1 MAQVPKFET
10 GGKSPSNI
18 EEYNKKKQ
26 ELQDLYNKKEQ
37 ETKTITING
46 KKYDIKEA
54 KEKLQNWVSSDD
66 SRSLK
71 NSYRRRGS
79 GVDASYNRFLDALN
93 KGDIQEINSTPSGFD
108 IKYNNSEGFNL
119 GDKYSSDYLAK
130 AIDNNFLNLTEYS
143 NTLQEPDK
151 IDVSWNPRELINSV
165 WGGKI
170 NQEVYN
176 RKTTSER
183 IDDVIRALE
192 SNRGR
197 FYEYLS
203 SEDKTPFKGYEN
215 LPFKSIQEYDQ
226 FIEDLSQGRDGN
238 PNSEFDWEEQ
248 KNNQRFGD
256 YIWKYIFGSSDRGT
270 STTQES
276 SKSPD
281 EIKKEEDEIRK
292 VNNLPEN
299 APLKY
304 NFNGKNI
311 VVTKEGLREIDPSG
325 NLIGLRGHF
334 PFESNP
340 ATYMLKSG
348 WYDTDYIPY
357 EKIKDY
363 VGSNVKYLNDIY
375 NPEVYSWRKNA
386 ENIKYKKDWDKEQSY
401 NAYYKLAKLLNLPE
415 GEEYGID
422 YFNPYIGDNQA
433 VEDYEFIG
441 INNPQNVESYLSSG
455 RPYKST
461 GIYAINKKTGDII
474 PGEFKYNQGYLQ
486 FSPTSNYP
494 GISSINLNK
503 LNVNPVEGRD
513 LTLGSKFLA
522 DLYSKYGLYDNEIK
536 PFLGLKYAPMS
547 NYAGTGY
554 IPSGVGMYQEG
565 GILRNSI
572 SSDLQDK
579 QSASM
584 SDVFSG
590 ESLSAADKAD
600 LTALALDVAGLAS
613 TAAFGVGNAVG
624 AATGLGSTIS
634 TAIADYKRDDDWSWS
649 DTGNLILNLGMD
661 AATLIPGLGTVAKGA
676 KVTKAI
682 KTAAPILRKAFT
694 ALGLGTSLTAL
705 GKVMSG
711 EELTIND
718 WRLLANGLN
727 AVTGIG
733 RNVAGKKL
741 YTQKAGAGEL
751 SKPLEVN
758 VNGKTKEISF
768 KNNEVEG
775 FNKMS
780 TEDKLTTVKTKLK
793 SQYTDLTDEDLSNIK
808 IPKGKWYNPFTRG
821 VGKVKETKVAG
832 RELTPETLDKIKNNK
847 LSSFQKG
854 LVAEQA
860 YYRRGNIQKQ
870 LEDNN
875 IYLGQISGAPTVVY
889 HGPLTEKVP
898 GKLTNVRA
906 PRSEILE
913 EKEKLIHRVVNP
925 TKGANDATLN
935 STLLESMQST
945 PFGTTRSLVEPSGK
959 ATRVTKSDIRKADAK
974 KFRESDEGKAII
986 AANKQKLEDVRRR
999 KQLAYLKGQETKRR
1013 NELGYKEENKN
1024 LSKIVTNSGGKI
1036 NNQNN
1041 KKISELLRISELRRK
1056 RDIEEAK
1063 RLNELGYRKEAEH
1076 LSKIV
1081 SGINKPID
1089 NINKKKLTNLK
1100 IRNTYARLRDQYE
1113 FGSDKW
1119 IEYQN
1124 MIALLPRYK
1133 NGGNLDYYSVRNKL
1147 LKERDKYE
1155 LGSKEWIEA
1164 NKKVKEFKNGG
1175 VIKYQDGGVTP
1186 TNILEEVVV
1195 TRKSPSRIRR
1205 IDSEVLNNNTFDFNL
1220 KPMNKPSLNTPI
1232 TKSSTGSNIE
1242 SQNYLPTK
1250 SSLGS
1255 IPLTTI
1261 SSLASAIQKTAAN
1274 NKIYKTLKK
1283 DLRPSLIN
1291 LPTDLNYSI
1300 QGNEGV
1306 RQAYYKQ
1313 AANLEGLT
1321 RTPLTSDADRQL
1333 AYNLEVAKN
1342 AAEARLQGDLANE
1355 QAIQQ
1360 SREKAFQVNA
1370 NNLIRREEAA
1380 NRNRLATTEYLNTL
1394 ANLKA
1399 QKIGQNANIWDTFL
1413 HDVTEQT
1420 KQYINTNNA
1429 RKVNE
1434 QLLDS
1439 QYKNA
1444 RLSTEDSITASDL
1457 QRRLDALYQK
1467 EEYKKDP
1474 TKLFLD
1480 PEYKNII
1487 NAQKELQ
1494 LKGLKRSID
1503 LQKLGLSGQYPK
1515 VFRFGGIIKK

>member
-79 GVDASYNRFLDALN
+79 GVDASYNRFLDALS

-143 NTLQEPDK
+143 NTLQEPNK

-176 RKTTSER
+176 RKNTSER

-192 SNRGR
+192 NNRGR
-197 FYEYLS
+197 FYEYLL

-226 FIEDLSQGRDGN
+226 FIEDLSQGRNGD

-256 YIWKYIFGSSDRGT
+256 YIWKYIFGDSNQQNSSTQG
-270 STTQES
+270 ST
-276 SKSPD
+276 KS
-281 EIKKEEDEIRK
+281 EEQIKKEEDEIRK

-299 APLKY
+299 SPLSY

-311 VVTKEGLREIDPSG
+311 VVTKEGLREIDSSG
-325 NLIGLRGHF
+325 NLVGLRGYF

-441 INNPQNVESYLSSG
+441 INNPQNVESYLNTG
-455 RPYKST
+455 RPYKSKS
-461 GIYAINKKTGDII
+461 IYAINKKTGDII

-522 DLYSKYGLYDNEIK
+522 NLYSKYFNINSQYLGANEAK
-536 PFLGLKYAPMS
+536 GETT
-547 NYAGTGY
+547 AGG
-554 IPSGVGMYQEG
+554 IPIRYQEG

-875 IYLGQISGAPTVVY
+875 IYLGQTLGAPTVVY
-889 HGPLTEKVP
+889 HGKLTEKAP
-898 GKLTNVRA
+898 GKINLRA

-913 EKEKLIHRVVNP
+913 QKEQLIHNVVNP
-925 TKGANDATLN
+925 TKGPTDAELN
-935 STLLESMQST
+935 SSILEQMQFT
-945 PFGTTRSLVEPSGK
+945 PFGTTRPLTEPSGK
-959 ATRVTKSDIRKADAK
+959 ASRVTKSDVRKTQAK
-974 KFRESDEGKAII
+974 LWRESEEGKATL
-986 AANKQKLEDVRRR
+986 AKNKQKLENEKRRR
-999 KQLAYLKGQETKRR
+999 QLAYLKGQETKRR

-1024 LSKIVTNSGGKI
+1024 LSRIVTTPNESVS
-1036 NNQNN
+1036 NQNDERILN
-1041 KKISELLRISELRRK
+1041 LLIKAEEDAVLRK
-1056 RDIEEAK
+1056 RINAQEYQA
-1063 RLNELGYRKEAEH
+1063 A
-1076 LSKIV
+1076 SKH
-1081 SGINKPID
+1081 SS
-1089 NINKKKLTNLK
+1089 KKKTVSK
-1100 IRNTYARLRDQYE
+1100 KKSKDVGDRLPKKHKD
-1113 FGSDKW
+1113 
-1119 IEYQN
+1119 
-1124 MIALLPRYK
+1124 
-1133 NGGNLDYYSVRNKL
+1133 GGTLDYFFIRNKL

-1164 NKKVKEFKNGG
+1164 NKNVKEFKNGG

-1220 KPMNKPSLNTPI
+1220 KPMNTSSLNTPI

-1370 NNLIRREEAA
+1370 NNLMRREEAA

>member
-1 MAQVPKFET
+1 MAQIPKFET

-71 NSYRRRGS
+71 DSYRRRGS
-79 GVDASYNRFLDALN
+79 GVDASYNRFLDALS

-143 NTLQEPDK
+143 NTLQEPNK

-176 RKTTSER
+176 RKNTSER

-192 SNRGR
+192 NNRGR

-226 FIEDLSQGRDGN
+226 FIEDLSQGRNGD

-256 YIWKYIFGSSDRGT
+256 YIWKYIFGDSNQQNSSTQG
-270 STTQES
+270 ST
-276 SKSPD
+276 KS
-281 EIKKEEDEIRK
+281 EEQIKKEEDEIRK
-292 VNNLPEN
+292 TNNLPEG
-299 APLKY
+299 APLSY

-311 VVTKEGLREIDPSG
+311 VVTKEGLREIDSSG
-325 NLIGLRGHF
+325 NLVGLRGYF

-433 VEDYEFIG
+433 VEDYEFVG

-503 LNVNPVEGRD
+503 LNINPVEGRD

-522 DLYSKYGLYDNEIK
+522 DLYSKYFNINSQYLGANEAK
-536 PFLGLKYAPMS
+536 GETT
-547 NYAGTGY
+547 AGG
-554 IPSGVGMYQEG
+554 IPIRYQEG

-661 AATLIPGLGTVAKGA
+661 AATLIPGLGTMAKGA

-945 PFGTTRSLVEPSGK
+945 PFGTTRPLVEPSGK

-986 AANKQKLEDVRRR
+986 AANKQKLEDARRR

-1024 LSKIVTNSGGKI
+1024 LSGIVTTPNESVS
-1036 NNQNN
+1036 NQNDERILN
-1041 KKISELLRISELRRK
+1041 LLIKAEEDAVLRK
-1056 RDIEEAK
+1056 RINAQEYQA
-1063 RLNELGYRKEAEH
+1063 A
-1076 LSKIV
+1076 SKH
-1081 SGINKPID
+1081 SS
-1089 NINKKKLTNLK
+1089 KKKTVSK
-1100 IRNTYARLRDQYE
+1100 KKSKDVGDRLPKKHKD
-1113 FGSDKW
+1113 
-1119 IEYQN
+1119 
-1124 MIALLPRYK
+1124 
-1133 NGGNLDYYSVRNKL
+1133 GGTLDYFFIRNKL

-1164 NKKVKEFKNGG
+1164 NKNVKEFKNGG

-1321 RTPLTSDADRQL
+1321 RTPLTSDTDRQL

-1515 VFRFGGIIKK
+1515 IFRFGGIIKK

>member
-37 ETKTITING
+37 ETKTIIING
-46 KKYDIKEA
+46 RKYDIKEA
-54 KEKLQNWVSSDD
+54 KDKLQNWVSSED

-71 NSYRRRGS
+71 NSYKRRGS
-79 GVDASYNRFLDALN
+79 GVDASYNRFLNALSEG
-93 KGDIQEINSTPSGFD
+93 KIQEINSTPSGFD
-108 IKYNNSEGFNL
+108 VKYTNSEGFNL

-256 YIWKYIFGSSDRGT
+256 YIWKYIFGNSDQGT

-363 VGSNVKYLNDIY
+363 VSSNVKYLNDIY

-415 GEEYGID
+415 REEYGID

-433 VEDYEFIG
+433 AEDYEFVG
-441 INNPQNVESYLSSG
+441 INNPQNVESYLNTG
-455 RPYKST
+455 RPYKSKS
-461 GIYAINKKTGDII
+461 IYAINKKTGDII

-503 LNVNPVEGRD
+503 LNINPVEGRD
-513 LTLGSKFLA
+513 LTLGSKFLT
-522 DLYSKYGLYDNEIK
+522 DLYSKYFNINSQYLGANEAKGETTAGGLSIK
-536 PFLGLKYAPMS
+536 
-547 NYAGTGY
+547 
-554 IPSGVGMYQEG
+554 YQEG
-565 GILRNSI
+565 GVLRNSI

-613 TAAFGVGNAVG
+613 TAALGVGNAVG

-634 TAIADYKRDDDWSWS
+634 TAIADYKRDNDWSWS

-661 AATLIPGLGTVAKGA
+661 AATLIPGLGTMAKGA

-682 KTAAPILRKAFT
+682 KAAAPILRKAFT
-694 ALGLGTSLTAL
+694 VMGLGSSAAAL
-705 GKVMSG
+705 GKVVSG

-741 YTQKAGAGEL
+741 YTQKAGAEEL
-751 SKPLEVN
+751 SKPLKVT
-758 VNGKTKEISF
+758 VNGKTENVLF

-780 TEDKLTTVKTKLK
+780 TEDKITAVRTKLK
-793 SQYTDLTDEDLSNIK
+793 EQNKNLTDEDLKDIK
-808 IPKGKWYNPFTRG
+808 LPTGKWYNPLTRG
-821 VGKVKETKVAG
+821 RGKVKETKVTG

-847 LSSFQKG
+847 LSAFQKG

-870 LEDNN
+870 LENNN

-945 PFGTTRSLVEPSGK
+945 PFGTTRPLVEPSGK
-959 ATRVTKSDIRKADAK
+959 ATRVTKSDIRKANAK

-986 AANKQKLEDVRRR
+986 AANKQKLEDARRR
-999 KQLAYLKGQETKRR
+999 RQLAYLKGQETKRR

-1186 TNILEEVVV
+1186 TNISEDVVV

-1205 IDSEVLNNNTFDFNL
+1205 IDSGVLNNNTFDFNL

-1380 NRNRLATTEYLNTL
+1380 NKNRLATTEYLNTL

-1515 VFRFGGIIKK
+1515 IFRFGGIIKK

>member
-256 YIWKYIFGSSDRGT
+256 YIWKYIFGSSDQGT

-441 INNPQNVESYLSSG
+441 INNPQNVESYLNTG
-455 RPYKST
+455 RPYKSKS
-461 GIYAINKKTGDII
+461 IYAINKKTGDII

-522 DLYSKYGLYDNEIK
+522 DLYSKYFNINSQYLGANEAK
-536 PFLGLKYAPMS
+536 GETT
-547 NYAGTGY
+547 AGG
-554 IPSGVGMYQEG
+554 IPIRYQEG

-661 AATLIPGLGTVAKGA
+661 AATLIPGLGTMAKGA

-945 PFGTTRSLVEPSGK
+945 PFGTTRPLVEPSGK

-986 AANKQKLEDVRRR
+986 AANKQKLEDARRR

-1024 LSKIVTNSGGKI
+1024 LSGIVTTPNESVS
-1036 NNQNN
+1036 NQNDERILN
-1041 KKISELLRISELRRK
+1041 LLIKAEEDAVLRK
-1056 RDIEEAK
+1056 RINAQEYQA
-1063 RLNELGYRKEAEH
+1063 A
-1076 LSKIV
+1076 SKH
-1081 SGINKPID
+1081 SS
-1089 NINKKKLTNLK
+1089 KKKTVSK
-1100 IRNTYARLRDQYE
+1100 KKSKDVGDRLPKKHKD
-1113 FGSDKW
+1113 
-1119 IEYQN
+1119 
-1124 MIALLPRYK
+1124 
-1133 NGGNLDYYSVRNKL
+1133 GGTLDYFFIRNKL

-1164 NKKVKEFKNGG
+1164 NKNVKEFKNGG

-1274 NKIYKTLKK
+1274 NKIYKILKK

-1413 HDVTEQT
+1413 HDITEQT

>member
-1 MAQVPKFET
+1 MAQIPKFET

-79 GVDASYNRFLDALN
+79 GVDASYNRFLDALS

-143 NTLQEPDK
+143 NTLQEPNK

-176 RKTTSER
+176 RKNTSER

-192 SNRGR
+192 NNRGR

-226 FIEDLSQGRDGN
+226 FIEDLSQGRNGD

-256 YIWKYIFGSSDRGT
+256 YIWKYIFGDSNQQNSSTQG
-270 STTQES
+270 ST
-276 SKSPD
+276 KS
-281 EIKKEEDEIRK
+281 EEQIKKEEDEIRK
-292 VNNLPEN
+292 TNNLPEG
-299 APLKY
+299 APLSY

-311 VVTKEGLREIDPSG
+311 VVTKEGLREIDSSG
-325 NLIGLRGHF
+325 NLVGLRGYF

-441 INNPQNVESYLSSG
+441 INNPQNVESYLNTG
-455 RPYKST
+455 RPYKSKS
-461 GIYAINKKTGDII
+461 IYAINKKTGDII

-522 DLYSKYGLYDNEIK
+522 DLYSKYFNINSQYLGANEAK
-536 PFLGLKYAPMS
+536 GETT
-547 NYAGTGY
+547 AGG
-554 IPSGVGMYQEG
+554 IPIRYQEG

-661 AATLIPGLGTVAKGA
+661 AATLIPGLGTMAKGA

-875 IYLGQISGAPTVVY
+875 IYLGQTLGAPTVVY
-889 HGPLTEKVP
+889 HGKLTEKAP
-898 GKLTNVRA
+898 GKINLRA
-906 PRSEILE
+906 PRSEILKQ
-913 EKEKLIHRVVNP
+913 KEQLIHNIVNP
-925 TKGANDATLN
+925 TKGPTDAELN
-935 STLLESMQST
+935 SSILEQMQFT
-945 PFGTTRSLVEPSGK
+945 PFGTTRPLTEPSGK
-959 ATRVTKSDIRKADAK
+959 ASRMTKSDVRKTQAK
-974 KFRESDEGKAII
+974 LWRESEEGKATL
-986 AANKQKLEDVRRR
+986 AKNKQKLENEKRRR
-999 KQLAYLKGQETKRR
+999 QLAYLKGQETKRR

-1024 LSKIVTNSGGKI
+1024 LSRIVTTPNESVS
-1036 NNQNN
+1036 NQNDERILN
-1041 KKISELLRISELRRK
+1041 LLSKAEEDAVLRK
-1056 RDIEEAK
+1056 RINAQEYQA
-1063 RLNELGYRKEAEH
+1063 A
-1076 LSKIV
+1076 SKH
-1081 SGINKPID
+1081 SS
-1089 NINKKKLTNLK
+1089 KKKTVSK
-1100 IRNTYARLRDQYE
+1100 KKSKDVRDRLPKKHKD
-1113 FGSDKW
+1113 
-1119 IEYQN
+1119 
-1124 MIALLPRYK
+1124 
-1133 NGGNLDYYSVRNKL
+1133 GGTLDYFFIRNKL

-1164 NKKVKEFKNGG
+1164 NKNVKEFKNGG

-1306 RQAYYKQ
+1306 RQTYYKQ

-1444 RLSTEDSITASDL
+1444 RLSIEDSITASDL

-1467 EEYKKDP
+1467 EEYKKDL

-1515 VFRFGGIIKK
+1515 IFRFGGIIKK

>member
-37 ETKTITING
+37 ETKTIIING
-46 KKYDIKEA
+46 RKYDIKEA
-54 KEKLQNWVSSDD
+54 KDKLQNWVSSED

-71 NSYRRRGS
+71 NSYKRRGS
-79 GVDASYNRFLDALN
+79 GVNASYNRFLNALSEG
-93 KGDIQEINSTPSGFD
+93 KIQEINSTPSGFD
-108 IKYNNSEGFNL
+108 VKYTNSEGFNL

-363 VGSNVKYLNDIY
+363 VSSNVKYLNDIY

-386 ENIKYKKDWDKEQSY
+386 ENIKYKKDWDKGQSY

-433 VEDYEFIG
+433 AEDYEFVG
-441 INNPQNVESYLSSG
+441 INNPQNVESYLNIG
-455 RPYKST
+455 RPYKSKS
-461 GIYAINKKTGDII
+461 IYAINKKTGDII

-522 DLYSKYGLYDNEIK
+522 DLYSKYFNINSQYLGANEAKGETTAGGLSI
-536 PFLGLKYAPMS
+536 S
-547 NYAGTGY
+547 
-554 IPSGVGMYQEG
+554 YQEG
-565 GILRNSI
+565 GVLRNSI

-613 TAAFGVGNAVG
+613 TAALGVGNAVG

-634 TAIADYKRDDDWSWS
+634 TAIADYKRDNDWSWS

-661 AATLIPGLGTVAKGA
+661 AATLIPGLGTMAKGA

-682 KTAAPILRKAFT
+682 KAAAPILRKAFT
-694 ALGLGTSLTAL
+694 VMGLGSSAAAL
-705 GKVMSG
+705 GKVVSG

-741 YTQKAGAGEL
+741 YTQKAGAEEL
-751 SKPLEVN
+751 SKPLKVT
-758 VNGKTKEISF
+758 VNGKTENVLF

-780 TEDKLTTVKTKLK
+780 TEDKITAVRTKLK
-793 SQYTDLTDEDLSNIK
+793 EQNKNLTDEDLKDIK
-808 IPKGKWYNPFTRG
+808 LPTGKWYNPLTRG
-821 VGKVKETKVAG
+821 RGKVKETKVTG

-847 LSSFQKG
+847 LSAFQKG

-870 LEDNN
+870 LENNN

-945 PFGTTRSLVEPSGK
+945 PFGTTRPLVEPSGK

-986 AANKQKLEDVRRR
+986 AANKQKLEDARRR
-999 KQLAYLKGQETKRR
+999 KQLAYLKGQETKRH

-1186 TNILEEVVV
+1186 TNISEDVVV
-1195 TRKSPSRIRR
+1195 TRRSPSRIRR
-1205 IDSEVLNNNTFDFNL
+1205 IDSGVLNNNTFDFNL
-1220 KPMNKPSLNTPI
+1220 KPMNKPSLNTPN

-1380 NRNRLATTEYLNTL
+1380 NKNRLATTEYLNTL

-1515 VFRFGGIIKK
+1515 IFRFGGIIKK

>member
-18 EEYNKKKQ
+18 EEYNKRKQ

-79 GVDASYNRFLDALN
+79 GVDASYNRFLDALS

-143 NTLQEPDK
+143 NTLQEPNK

-176 RKTTSER
+176 RKNTSER

-192 SNRGR
+192 NNRGR

-226 FIEDLSQGRDGN
+226 FIEDLSQGRNGD

-256 YIWKYIFGSSDRGT
+256 YIWKYIFGDSNQQNSSTQG
-270 STTQES
+270 ST
-276 SKSPD
+276 KS
-281 EIKKEEDEIRK
+281 EEQIKKEEDEIRK
-292 VNNLPEN
+292 TNNLPEG
-299 APLKY
+299 APLSY

-311 VVTKEGLREIDPSG
+311 VVTKEGLREIDSSG

-363 VGSNVKYLNDIY
+363 VSSNVKYLNDIY

-433 VEDYEFIG
+433 AEDYEFVG
-441 INNPQNVESYLSSG
+441 INNPQNVESYLNTG
-455 RPYKST
+455 RPYKSKS
-461 GIYAINKKTGDII
+461 IYAINKKTGDII

-522 DLYSKYGLYDNEIK
+522 DLYSKYFNINSQYLGANEAK
-536 PFLGLKYAPMS
+536 GETT
-547 NYAGTGY
+547 AGG
-554 IPSGVGMYQEG
+554 IPIRYQEG

-875 IYLGQISGAPTVVY
+875 IYLGQTLGAPTVVY
-889 HGPLTEKVP
+889 HGKLTEKAP
-898 GKLTNVRA
+898 GKINLRA

-913 EKEKLIHRVVNP
+913 QKEQLIHNVVNP
-925 TKGANDATLN
+925 TKGPTDAELN
-935 STLLESMQST
+935 SSILEQMQFT
-945 PFGTTRSLVEPSGK
+945 PFGTTRPLTEPSGK
-959 ATRVTKSDIRKADAK
+959 ASRVTKSDVRKTQAK
-974 KFRESDEGKAII
+974 LWGESEEGKATL
-986 AANKQKLEDVRRR
+986 AKNKQKLENEKRRR
-999 KQLAYLKGQETKRR
+999 QLAYLKGQETKRR

-1024 LSKIVTNSGGKI
+1024 LSRIVTTPNESVS
-1036 NNQNN
+1036 NQNDERILN
-1041 KKISELLRISELRRK
+1041 LLIKAEEDAVLRK
-1056 RDIEEAK
+1056 RINAQEYQA
-1063 RLNELGYRKEAEH
+1063 A
-1076 LSKIV
+1076 SKH
-1081 SGINKPID
+1081 SS
-1089 NINKKKLTNLK
+1089 KKKTVSK
-1100 IRNTYARLRDQYE
+1100 KKSKDVGDRLPKKHKD
-1113 FGSDKW
+1113 
-1119 IEYQN
+1119 
-1124 MIALLPRYK
+1124 
-1133 NGGNLDYYSVRNKL
+1133 GGTLDYFFIRNKL

-1164 NKKVKEFKNGG
+1164 NKNVKEFKNGG

-1220 KPMNKPSLNTPI
+1220 KPMNTSSLNTPI

>member
-18 EEYNKKKQ
+18 EEYNKRKQ
-26 ELQDLYNKKEQ
+26 KLQDLYNKKEQ

-66 SRSLK
+66 SRNLK

-79 GVDASYNRFLDALN
+79 GVDASYNRFLDALS

-176 RKTTSER
+176 RKNTSER

-192 SNRGR
+192 NNRRR

-226 FIEDLSQGRDGN
+226 FIEDLSQGRNGD

-256 YIWKYIFGSSDRGT
+256 YIWKYIFGDSNQQNSSTQG
-270 STTQES
+270 ST
-276 SKSPD
+276 KS
-281 EIKKEEDEIRK
+281 EEQIKKEEDEIRK
-292 VNNLPEN
+292 TNNLPEN
-299 APLKY
+299 APLSY

-311 VVTKEGLREIDPSG
+311 VVTKEGLREKDSSG
-325 NLIGLRGHF
+325 NLVGLRGYF

-363 VGSNVKYLNDIY
+363 VGSNVKYLNDVY

-486 FSPTSNYP
+486 FNPTSNYP

-522 DLYSKYGLYDNEIK
+522 NLYSKYFNINSQYLGANEAK
-536 PFLGLKYAPMS
+536 GETT
-547 NYAGTGY
+547 AGG
-554 IPSGVGMYQEG
+554 IPIRYQEG

-634 TAIADYKRDDDWSWS
+634 TAIADYKRGDDWSWS

-661 AATLIPGLGTVAKGA
+661 AATLIPGLGTMAKGA

-733 RNVAGKKL
+733 RNIAGKKL

-758 VNGKTKEISF
+758 VNGKTKEVLF

-889 HGPLTEKVP
+889 HGKLTEKAP
-898 GKLTNVRA
+898 GKINLRA

-913 EKEKLIHRVVNP
+913 QKEQLIHNVVNP
-925 TKGANDATLN
+925 TKGPTDAELN
-935 STLLESMQST
+935 SSILEQMQFT
-945 PFGTTRSLVEPSGK
+945 PFGTTRRLAEPSGR
-959 ATRVTKSDIRKADAK
+959 ASRMTKSDVKKARDK
-974 KFRESDEGKAII
+974 IYIYSNEGKAEI
-986 AANKQKLEDVRRR
+986 AKNKQKLEEAKKRR
-999 KQLAYLKGQETKRR
+999 QLAYLKGQETKRR
-1013 NELGYKEENKN
+1013 NELGYKEENKD
-1024 LSKIVTNSGGKI
+1024 LSRIVTTPNESVS
-1036 NNQNN
+1036 NQNDERILN
-1041 KKISELLRISELRRK
+1041 LLIKAEEDAALRK
-1056 RDIEEAK
+1056 RINAQEYQA
-1063 RLNELGYRKEAEH
+1063 A
-1076 LSKIV
+1076 SKH
-1081 SGINKPID
+1081 SS
-1089 NINKKKLTNLK
+1089 KKKTVSK
-1100 IRNTYARLRDQYE
+1100 KKSKDIGDRLPKKHKD
-1113 FGSDKW
+1113 
-1119 IEYQN
+1119 
-1124 MIALLPRYK
+1124 
-1133 NGGNLDYYSVRNKL
+1133 GGTLNYFFIRNKL

-1186 TNILEEVVV
+1186 TNILEEVAV

-1205 IDSEVLNNNTFDFNL
+1205 IDSRVLNNNTFDFNL

-1291 LPTDLNYSI
+1291 LPADLNYSI

-1306 RQAYYKQ
+1306 RQAYYKR

-1370 NNLIRREEAA
+1370 NNLMRREEAA

-1429 RKVNE
+1429 RKVHE
-1434 QLLDS
+1434 KLLDS

>member
-143 NTLQEPDK
+143 NTLQEPNK

-176 RKTTSER
+176 RKNTSER

-192 SNRGR
+192 NNRGR

-226 FIEDLSQGRDGN
+226 FIEDLSQGRNGD

-256 YIWKYIFGSSDRGT
+256 YIWKYIFGDSNQQNSSTQG
-270 STTQES
+270 ST
-276 SKSPD
+276 KS
-281 EIKKEEDEIRK
+281 EEQIKKEEDEIRK
-292 VNNLPEN
+292 TNNLPEG
-299 APLKY
+299 APLSY

-311 VVTKEGLREIDPSG
+311 VVTKEGLREKDSSG
-325 NLIGLRGHF
+325 NLVGLRGYF

-536 PFLGLKYAPMS
+536 PFLGLKYAPMN

-870 LEDNN
+870 LKDNN
-875 IYLGQISGAPTVVY
+875 IYLGQTLGAPTVVY
-889 HGPLTEKVP
+889 HGKLTEKAP
-898 GKLTNVRA
+898 GKINLRA

-913 EKEKLIHRVVNP
+913 QKGQLIHNVVNP
-925 TKGANDATLN
+925 TKGPTDAELN
-935 STLLESMQST
+935 SSILEQMQFT
-945 PFGTTRSLVEPSGK
+945 PFGTTRPLTEPSGK
-959 ATRVTKSDIRKADAK
+959 ASRVTKSDVRKTQAK
-974 KFRESDEGKAII
+974 LWRESEEGKATL
-986 AANKQKLEDVRRR
+986 AKNKQKLENEKRRR
-999 KQLAYLKGQETKRR
+999 QSAYLKGQETKRR

-1024 LSKIVTNSGGKI
+1024 LSRIVTTPNESVS
-1036 NNQNN
+1036 NQNDERILN
-1041 KKISELLRISELRRK
+1041 LLIKAEEDAVLRK
-1056 RDIEEAK
+1056 RINAQEYQA
-1063 RLNELGYRKEAEH
+1063 A
-1076 LSKIV
+1076 SKH
-1081 SGINKPID
+1081 SS
-1089 NINKKKLTNLK
+1089 KKKTVSK
-1100 IRNTYARLRDQYE
+1100 KKSKDVGDRLPKKHKD
-1113 FGSDKW
+1113 
-1119 IEYQN
+1119 
-1124 MIALLPRYK
+1124 
-1133 NGGNLDYYSVRNKL
+1133 GGTLDYFFIRNKL

-1164 NKKVKEFKNGG
+1164 NKNVKEFKNGG

-1205 IDSEVLNNNTFDFNL
+1205 IDSGVLNNNTFDFNL

-1370 NNLIRREEAA
+1370 NNLMRREEAA

-1503 LQKLGLSGQYPK
+1503 LQKLGLPGQYPK

>member
-143 NTLQEPDK
+143 NTLQEPNK

-176 RKTTSER
+176 RKNTSER

-192 SNRGR
+192 NNRGG

-226 FIEDLSQGRDGN
+226 FIEDLSQGRNGD

-256 YIWKYIFGSSDRGT
+256 YIWKYIFGDSNQQNSSTQG
-270 STTQES
+270 ST
-276 SKSPD
+276 KS
-281 EIKKEEDEIRK
+281 EEQIKKEEDEIRK
-292 VNNLPEN
+292 TNNLPEG
-299 APLKY
+299 APLSY

-311 VVTKEGLREIDPSG
+311 VVTKEGLREIDSSG
-325 NLIGLRGHF
+325 NLVGLRGYF

-455 RPYKST
+455 RPYKSKS
-461 GIYAINKKTGDII
+461 IYAINKKTGDII

-522 DLYSKYGLYDNEIK
+522 DLYSKYFNINSQYLGANEAK
-536 PFLGLKYAPMS
+536 GETT
-547 NYAGTGY
+547 AGG
-554 IPSGVGMYQEG
+554 IPIRYQEG

-854 LVAEQA
+854 LVAEQT

-875 IYLGQISGAPTVVY
+875 IYLGQTLGAPTVVY
-889 HGPLTEKVP
+889 HGKLTEKAP
-898 GKLTNVRA
+898 GKINLRA

-913 EKEKLIHRVVNP
+913 QKEQLIHNVVNP
-925 TKGANDATLN
+925 TKGPTDAELN
-935 STLLESMQST
+935 SSLLEQMQFT
-945 PFGTTRSLVEPSGK
+945 PFGTTRPLTEPSGK
-959 ATRVTKSDIRKADAK
+959 ASRVTKSDVRKTQAK
-974 KFRESDEGKAII
+974 LWRESEEGKATL
-986 AANKQKLEDVRRR
+986 AKNKQKLENEKRRR
-999 KQLAYLKGQETKRR
+999 QLAYLKGQETKRR

-1024 LSKIVTNSGGKI
+1024 LSRIVTTPNESVS
-1036 NNQNN
+1036 NQNDERILN
-1041 KKISELLRISELRRK
+1041 LLIKAEEDAVLRK
-1056 RDIEEAK
+1056 RINAQEYQA
-1063 RLNELGYRKEAEH
+1063 A
-1076 LSKIV
+1076 SKH
-1081 SGINKPID
+1081 SS
-1089 NINKKKLTNLK
+1089 KKKTVSK
-1100 IRNTYARLRDQYE
+1100 KKSKDVGDRLPKKHKD
-1113 FGSDKW
+1113 
-1119 IEYQN
+1119 
-1124 MIALLPRYK
+1124 
-1133 NGGNLDYYSVRNKL
+1133 GGTLDYFFIRNKL

-1164 NKKVKEFKNGG
+1164 NKNVKEFKNEG

-1220 KPMNKPSLNTPI
+1220 KPMNTSSLNTPI

-1444 RLSTEDSITASDL
+1444 RLSTENSITASDL

>member
-37 ETKTITING
+37 ETKTIIING
-46 KKYDIKEA
+46 RKYDIKEA
-54 KEKLQNWVSSDD
+54 KDKLQNWVSSED

-71 NSYRRRGS
+71 NSYKRRGS
-79 GVDASYNRFLDALN
+79 GVDASYNRFLNALSEG
-93 KGDIQEINSTPSGFD
+93 KIQEINSTPSGFD
-108 IKYNNSEGFNL
+108 VKYTNSEGFNL

-256 YIWKYIFGSSDRGT
+256 YIWKYIFGSSDQET
-270 STTQES
+270 STTQGS

-363 VGSNVKYLNDIY
+363 VSSNVKYLNDIY

-386 ENIKYKKDWDKEQSY
+386 ENIKYKKDWDKGQSY

-433 VEDYEFIG
+433 AEDYEFVG
-441 INNPQNVESYLSSG
+441 INNPQNVESYLNTG
-455 RPYKST
+455 RPYKSKS
-461 GIYAINKKTGDII
+461 IYAINKKTGDII

-494 GISSINLNK
+494 GTSSINLNK

-522 DLYSKYGLYDNEIK
+522 DLYSKYFNINSQYLGANEAKGETTAGGLPIR
-536 PFLGLKYAPMS
+536 
-547 NYAGTGY
+547 
-554 IPSGVGMYQEG
+554 YQEG
-565 GILRNSI
+565 GVLRNSI

-613 TAAFGVGNAVG
+613 TAALGVGNAVG

-634 TAIADYKRDDDWSWS
+634 TAIADYKHDNDWSWS

-661 AATLIPGLGTVAKGA
+661 AATLIPGLGTIAKGA

-682 KTAAPILRKAFT
+682 KAAAPFLRKAFT
-694 ALGLGTSLTAL
+694 AMGLGTSAMAL
-705 GKVMSG
+705 GKIMSG

-727 AVTGIG
+727 AVTGIS

-741 YTQKAGAGEL
+741 YTQKAGAEEL
-751 SKPLEVN
+751 SKPLKVT
-758 VNGKTKEISF
+758 VNGKTENVLF

-780 TEDKLTTVKTKLK
+780 TKDKITAVRTKLK
-793 SQYTDLTDEDLSNIK
+793 EQNKDLTDEDLKDIK
-808 IPKGKWYNPFTRG
+808 LPTGKWYNPLTRG
-821 VGKVKETKVAG
+821 RGKVKETKVTG

-847 LSSFQKG
+847 LSAFQKG

-870 LEDNN
+870 LENNN

-889 HGPLTEKVP
+889 HGPLNEKVP

-945 PFGTTRSLVEPSGK
+945 PFGTTRPLVEPSGK
-959 ATRVTKSDIRKADAK
+959 ATRITKSDIRKANNK

-986 AANKQKLEDVRRR
+986 AANKQKLEDAKRR

-1013 NELGYKEENKN
+1013 NELGYKEENKK
-1024 LSKIVTNSGGKI
+1024 LSKVVSGEDGIVNNLNEEKI
-1036 NNQNN
+1036 LN
-1041 KKISELLRISELRRK
+1041 LLIKNEEDLALR
-1056 RDIEEAK
+1056 K
-1063 RLNELGYRKEAEH
+1063 RLNDQEYQAA
-1076 LSKIV
+1076 SKH
-1081 SGINKPID
+1081 SS
-1089 NINKKKLTNLK
+1089 KKKPVAKKKSKDTGD
-1100 IRNTYARLRDQYE
+1100 RLP
-1113 FGSDKW
+1113 KKH
-1119 IEYQN
+1119 
-1124 MIALLPRYK
+1124 K
-1133 NGGNLDYYSVRNKL
+1133 NGGTLDYFLIRNKL

-1164 NKKVKEFKNGG
+1164 NKKVKEFKRGG
-1175 VIKYQDGGVTP
+1175 IIKYQDGGIIP
-1186 TNILEEVVV
+1186 SYMLEESVVV
-1195 TRKSPSRIRR
+1195 GKSPFRNKM
-1205 IDSEVLNNNTFDFNL
+1205 IDAGILNTNKFNFNL
-1220 KPMNKPSLNTPI
+1220 KPMNVSSLNTSNSPEFQSSESQRHLPI
-1232 TKSSTGSNIE
+1232 KSSSN
-1242 SQNYLPTK
+1242 PV
-1250 SSLGS
+1250 
-1255 IPLTTI
+1255 PLSMI
-1261 SSLASAIQKTAAN
+1261 SSLASAVERTRAN
-1274 NKIYKTLKK
+1274 NKIYKTLKEG
-1283 DLRPSLIN
+1283 LRPALLN
-1291 LPTDLNYSI
+1291 TPTDLNYSI

-1313 AANLEGLT
+1313 ASNLEGLT
-1321 RTPLTSDADRQL
+1321 RTPLTSDANRQL
-1333 AYNLEVAKN
+1333 AYNLEVAKS

-1355 QAIQQ
+1355 QALQQ

-1370 NNLIRREEAA
+1370 NNLARREEVA
-1380 NRNRLATTEYLNTL
+1380 NKNKLAMAEYLNTL
-1394 ANLKA
+1394 TNLKA
-1399 QKIGQNANIWDTFL
+1399 QKIGQNSNIWDTFL

-1420 KQYINTNNA
+1420 KQYVNTNNS
-1429 RKVNE
+1429 RKINE
-1434 QLLDS
+1434 QILDS

-1444 RLSTEDSITASDL
+1444 RQSATDSITSADL

-1480 PEYKNII
+1480 PEYKSII

-1494 LKGLKRSID
+1494 LKGLKRNID
-1503 LQKLGLSGQYPK
+1503 LQRLGLSGQYPK
-1515 VFRFGGIIKK
+1515 VLRFGGIIKK

>member
-143 NTLQEPDK
+143 NTLQEPNK

-176 RKTTSER
+176 RKNTSER

-256 YIWKYIFGSSDRGT
+256 YIWKYIFGSSDQGT

-311 VVTKEGLREIDPSG
+311 VVTKEGLREIDSSG
-325 NLIGLRGHF
+325 NLVGLRGYF

-441 INNPQNVESYLSSG
+441 INNPQNVESYLNTG
-455 RPYKST
+455 RPYKSKS
-461 GIYAINKKTGDII
+461 IYAINKKTGDII

-522 DLYSKYGLYDNEIK
+522 DLYSKYFNINSQYLGANEAK
-536 PFLGLKYAPMS
+536 GETT
-547 NYAGTGY
+547 AGG
-554 IPSGVGMYQEG
+554 IPIRYQEG

-661 AATLIPGLGTVAKGA
+661 AATLIPGLGTMAKGA

-875 IYLGQISGAPTVVY
+875 IYLGQTLGAPTVVY
-889 HGPLTEKVP
+889 HGKLTEKAP
-898 GKLTNVRA
+898 GKINLRA

-913 EKEKLIHRVVNP
+913 QKEQLIHNVVNP
-925 TKGANDATLN
+925 TKGPTDAELN
-935 STLLESMQST
+935 SSILEQMQFT
-945 PFGTTRSLVEPSGK
+945 PFGTTRPLTEPSGK
-959 ATRVTKSDIRKADAK
+959 ASRVTKSDVRKTQAK
-974 KFRESDEGKAII
+974 LWRESEEGKATL
-986 AANKQKLEDVRRR
+986 AKNKQKLENEKRRR
-999 KQLAYLKGQETKRR
+999 QLAYLKGQETKRR

-1024 LSKIVTNSGGKI
+1024 LSRIVTTPNESVS
-1036 NNQNN
+1036 NQNDERILN
-1041 KKISELLRISELRRK
+1041 LLIKAEEDAVLRK
-1056 RDIEEAK
+1056 RINAQEYQA
-1063 RLNELGYRKEAEH
+1063 A
-1076 LSKIV
+1076 SKH
-1081 SGINKPID
+1081 SS
-1089 NINKKKLTNLK
+1089 KKKTVSK
-1100 IRNTYARLRDQYE
+1100 KKSKDVGDRLPKKHKD
-1113 FGSDKW
+1113 
-1119 IEYQN
+1119 
-1124 MIALLPRYK
+1124 
-1133 NGGNLDYYSVRNKL
+1133 GGTLDYFFIRNKL

>member
-79 GVDASYNRFLDALN
+79 GVDASYNRFLDALS

-143 NTLQEPDK
+143 NTLQEPNK

-176 RKTTSER
+176 RKNTSER

-192 SNRGR
+192 NNRGR

-226 FIEDLSQGRDGN
+226 FIEDLSQGRNGD

-256 YIWKYIFGSSDRGT
+256 YIWKYIFGDSNQQNSSTQG
-270 STTQES
+270 ST
-276 SKSPD
+276 KS
-281 EIKKEEDEIRK
+281 EEQIKKEEDEIRK
-292 VNNLPEN
+292 TNNLPEG
-299 APLKY
+299 APLSY

-311 VVTKEGLREIDPSG
+311 VVTKEGLREKDSSG
-325 NLIGLRGHF
+325 NLVGLRGYF

-741 YTQKAGAGEL
+741 YTQKASAGEL

-870 LEDNN
+870 LKDNN
-875 IYLGQISGAPTVVY
+875 IYLGQTLGAPTVVY
-889 HGPLTEKVP
+889 HGKLTEKAP
-898 GKLTNVRA
+898 GKINLRA

-913 EKEKLIHRVVNP
+913 QKEQLIHNVVNP
-925 TKGANDATLN
+925 TKGPTDAELN
-935 STLLESMQST
+935 SSILEQMQFT
-945 PFGTTRSLVEPSGK
+945 PFGTTRPLTEPSGK
-959 ATRVTKSDIRKADAK
+959 ASRVTKSDVRKTQAK
-974 KFRESDEGKAII
+974 LWRESEEGKATL
-986 AANKQKLEDVRRR
+986 AKNKQKLENEKRRR
-999 KQLAYLKGQETKRR
+999 QSAYLKGQETKRR

-1024 LSKIVTNSGGKI
+1024 LSRIVTTPNESVS
-1036 NNQNN
+1036 NQNDERILN
-1041 KKISELLRISELRRK
+1041 LLIKAEEDAVLRK
-1056 RDIEEAK
+1056 RINAQEYQA
-1063 RLNELGYRKEAEH
+1063 A
-1076 LSKIV
+1076 SKH
-1081 SGINKPID
+1081 SS
-1089 NINKKKLTNLK
+1089 KKKTVSK
-1100 IRNTYARLRDQYE
+1100 KKSKDVGDRLPKKHKD
-1113 FGSDKW
+1113 
-1119 IEYQN
+1119 
-1124 MIALLPRYK
+1124 
-1133 NGGNLDYYSVRNKL
+1133 GGTLDYFFIRNKL

-1186 TNILEEVVV
+1186 TNILEEVIV
-1195 TRKSPSRIRR
+1195 TGKSPSRIRR
-1205 IDSEVLNNNTFDFNL
+1205 IDSEVLNNNTLDFNL
-1220 KPMNKPSLNTPI
+1220 KPMNTSSLNTPI

-1274 NKIYKTLKK
+1274 NKIYKILKK

-1291 LPTDLNYSI
+1291 LPADLNYSI

-1370 NNLIRREEAA
+1370 NNLMRREEAA

-1515 VFRFGGIIKK
+1515 IFRFGGIIKK

>member
-18 EEYNKKKQ
+18 EEYNKRKQ

-79 GVDASYNRFLDALN
+79 GVDASYNRFLDALS

-143 NTLQEPDK
+143 NTLQEPNK

-176 RKTTSER
+176 RKNTSER

-192 SNRGR
+192 NNRGR

-226 FIEDLSQGRDGN
+226 FIEDLSQGRNGD

-256 YIWKYIFGSSDRGT
+256 YIWKYIFGDSNQQNSSTQG
-270 STTQES
+270 ST
-276 SKSPD
+276 KS
-281 EIKKEEDEIRK
+281 EEQIKKEEDEIRK

-299 APLKY
+299 SPLSY

-311 VVTKEGLREIDPSG
+311 VVTKEGLREIDSSG
-325 NLIGLRGHF
+325 NLVGLRGYF

-441 INNPQNVESYLSSG
+441 INNPQNVESYLNTG
-455 RPYKST
+455 RPYKSKS
-461 GIYAINKKTGDII
+461 IYAINKKTGDII

-522 DLYSKYGLYDNEIK
+522 DLYSKYFNINSQYLGANEAK
-536 PFLGLKYAPMS
+536 GETT
-547 NYAGTGY
+547 AGG
-554 IPSGVGMYQEG
+554 IPIRYQEG

-661 AATLIPGLGTVAKGA
+661 AATLIPGLGTMAKGA

-875 IYLGQISGAPTVVY
+875 IYLGQTLGAPTVVY
-889 HGPLTEKVP
+889 HGKLTEKAP
-898 GKLTNVRA
+898 GKINLRA

-913 EKEKLIHRVVNP
+913 QKEQLIHNVVNP
-925 TKGANDATLN
+925 TKGPTDAELN
-935 STLLESMQST
+935 SSILEQMQFT
-945 PFGTTRSLVEPSGK
+945 PFGTTRPLTEPSGK
-959 ATRVTKSDIRKADAK
+959 ASRVTKSDVRKTQAK
-974 KFRESDEGKAII
+974 LWRESEEGKATL
-986 AANKQKLEDVRRR
+986 AKNKQKLENEKRRR
-999 KQLAYLKGQETKRR
+999 QLAYLKGQETKRR

-1024 LSKIVTNSGGKI
+1024 LSRIVTTPNESVS
-1036 NNQNN
+1036 NQNDERILN
-1041 KKISELLRISELRRK
+1041 LLSKAEEDAVLRK
-1056 RDIEEAK
+1056 RINAQEYQA
-1063 RLNELGYRKEAEH
+1063 A
-1076 LSKIV
+1076 SKH
-1081 SGINKPID
+1081 SS
-1089 NINKKKLTNLK
+1089 KKKTVSK
-1100 IRNTYARLRDQYE
+1100 KKSKDVGDRLPKKHKD
-1113 FGSDKW
+1113 
-1119 IEYQN
+1119 
-1124 MIALLPRYK
+1124 
-1133 NGGNLDYYSVRNKL
+1133 GGTLDYFFIRNKL

-1164 NKKVKEFKNGG
+1164 NKNVKEFKNGG

-1220 KPMNKPSLNTPI
+1220 KPMNTSSLNTPI

>member
-79 GVDASYNRFLDALN
+79 GVDASYNRFLDALS

-311 VVTKEGLREIDPSG
+311 VVTKEGLREIDSSG
-325 NLIGLRGHF
+325 NLVGLRGYF

-441 INNPQNVESYLSSG
+441 INNPQNVESYLNTG
-455 RPYKST
+455 RPYKSKS
-461 GIYAINKKTGDII
+461 IYAINKKTGDII

-522 DLYSKYGLYDNEIK
+522 DLYSKYFNINSQYLGANEAK
-536 PFLGLKYAPMS
+536 GETT
-547 NYAGTGY
+547 AGG
-554 IPSGVGMYQEG
+554 IPIRYQEG

-661 AATLIPGLGTVAKGA
+661 AATLIPGLGTMAKGA

-945 PFGTTRSLVEPSGK
+945 PFGTTRPLVEPSGK

-986 AANKQKLEDVRRR
+986 AANKQKLEDARRR

-1024 LSKIVTNSGGKI
+1024 LSRIVTTPNESVS
-1036 NNQNN
+1036 NQNDERILN
-1041 KKISELLRISELRRK
+1041 LLIKAEEDAVLRK
-1056 RDIEEAK
+1056 RINAQEYQA
-1063 RLNELGYRKEAEH
+1063 A
-1076 LSKIV
+1076 SKH
-1081 SGINKPID
+1081 SS
-1089 NINKKKLTNLK
+1089 KKKTVSK
-1100 IRNTYARLRDQYE
+1100 KKSKDVGDRLPKKHKD
-1113 FGSDKW
+1113 
-1119 IEYQN
+1119 
-1124 MIALLPRYK
+1124 
-1133 NGGNLDYYSVRNKL
+1133 GGTLDYFFIRNKL

-1164 NKKVKEFKNGG
+1164 NKNVKEFKNGG

-1220 KPMNKPSLNTPI
+1220 KPMNTSSLNTPI

-1274 NKIYKTLKK
+1274 NKIYKILKK

>member
-256 YIWKYIFGSSDRGT
+256 YIWKYIFGSSDQGT

-281 EIKKEEDEIRK
+281 EIKKEEDEIRE

-363 VGSNVKYLNDIY
+363 VSSNVKYLNDIY

-433 VEDYEFIG
+433 AEDYEFVG
-441 INNPQNVESYLSSG
+441 INNPQNVESYLNTG
-455 RPYKST
+455 RPYKSKS
-461 GIYAINKKTGDII
+461 IYAINKKTGDII

-661 AATLIPGLGTVAKGA
+661 AATLIPGLGTMAKGA

-832 RELTPETLDKIKNNK
+832 RELTPETLDKIKNSK

-875 IYLGQISGAPTVVY
+875 IYLGQTLGAPTVVY
-889 HGPLTEKVP
+889 HGKLTEKAP
-898 GKLTNVRA
+898 GKINLRA

-913 EKEKLIHRVVNP
+913 QKEQLIHNVVNP
-925 TKGANDATLN
+925 TKGPTDAELN
-935 STLLESMQST
+935 SSILEQMQFT
-945 PFGTTRSLVEPSGK
+945 PFGTTRPLTEPSGK
-959 ATRVTKSDIRKADAK
+959 ASRMTKSDVRKTQAK
-974 KFRESDEGKAII
+974 LWRESEEGKATL
-986 AANKQKLEDVRRR
+986 AKNKQKLENEKRR

-1063 RLNELGYRKEAEH
+1063 RLNELGYRKEAKH

-1186 TNILEEVVV
+1186 TNISEDVVV

-1205 IDSEVLNNNTFDFNL
+1205 IDSGVLNNNTFDFNL

-1291 LPTDLNYSI
+1291 LPMDLNYSI

-1380 NRNRLATTEYLNTL
+1380 NKNRLATTEYLNTL

>member
-256 YIWKYIFGSSDRGT
+256 YIWKYIFGSSDQGT

-441 INNPQNVESYLSSG
+441 INNPQNVESYLNTG
-455 RPYKST
+455 RPYKSKS
-461 GIYAINKKTGDII
+461 IYAINKKTGDII

-522 DLYSKYGLYDNEIK
+522 DLYSKYFNINSQYLGANEAK
-536 PFLGLKYAPMS
+536 GETT
-547 NYAGTGY
+547 AGG
-554 IPSGVGMYQEG
+554 IPIRYQEG
-565 GILRNSI
+565 GILRNSV

-875 IYLGQISGAPTVVY
+875 IYLGQTLGAPTVVY
-889 HGPLTEKVP
+889 HGKLTEKAP
-898 GKLTNVRA
+898 GKINLRA

-913 EKEKLIHRVVNP
+913 QKEQLIHNVVNP
-925 TKGANDATLN
+925 TKGPTDAELN
-935 STLLESMQST
+935 SSILEQMQFT
-945 PFGTTRSLVEPSGK
+945 PFGTTRPLTEPSGK
-959 ATRVTKSDIRKADAK
+959 ASRVTKSDVRKTQAK
-974 KFRESDEGKAII
+974 LWRESEEGKATL
-986 AANKQKLEDVRRR
+986 AKNKQKLENEKRRR
-999 KQLAYLKGQETKRR
+999 QSAYLKGQETKRR

-1024 LSKIVTNSGGKI
+1024 LSRIVTTPNESVS
-1036 NNQNN
+1036 NQNDERILN
-1041 KKISELLRISELRRK
+1041 LLIKAEEDAVLRK
-1056 RDIEEAK
+1056 RINAQEYQA
-1063 RLNELGYRKEAEH
+1063 A
-1076 LSKIV
+1076 SKH
-1081 SGINKPID
+1081 SS
-1089 NINKKKLTNLK
+1089 KKKTVSK
-1100 IRNTYARLRDQYE
+1100 KKSKDVGDRLPKKHKD
-1113 FGSDKW
+1113 
-1119 IEYQN
+1119 
-1124 MIALLPRYK
+1124 
-1133 NGGNLDYYSVRNKL
+1133 GGTLDYFFIRNKL

-1164 NKKVKEFKNGG
+1164 NKNVKEFKNGG

-1205 IDSEVLNNNTFDFNL
+1205 IDSGVLNNNTFDFNL

-1515 VFRFGGIIKK
+1515 IFRFGGIIKK

>member
-37 ETKTITING
+37 ETKTIIING
-46 KKYDIKEA
+46 RKYDIKEA
-54 KEKLQNWVSSDD
+54 KDKLQNWVSSED

-71 NSYRRRGS
+71 NSYKRRGS
-79 GVDASYNRFLDALN
+79 GVDASYNRFLNALSEG
-93 KGDIQEINSTPSGFD
+93 KIQEINSTPSGFD
-108 IKYNNSEGFNL
+108 VKYTNSEGFNL

-363 VGSNVKYLNDIY
+363 VSSNVKYLNDIY

-433 VEDYEFIG
+433 AEDYEFVG
-441 INNPQNVESYLSSG
+441 INNPQNVESYLNTG
-455 RPYKST
+455 RPYKSKS
-461 GIYAINKKTGDII
+461 IYAINKKTGDII

-503 LNVNPVEGRD
+503 LNINPVEGRD

-522 DLYSKYGLYDNEIK
+522 NLYSKYFNINSQYLGANEAK
-536 PFLGLKYAPMS
+536 GETT
-547 NYAGTGY
+547 AGG
-554 IPSGVGMYQEG
+554 IPIRYQEG

-661 AATLIPGLGTVAKGA
+661 AATLIPGLGTLAKGA

-758 VNGKTKEISF
+758 VNGKTKEVLF

-780 TEDKLTTVKTKLK
+780 TEDKLTTVRTKLE
-793 SQYTDLTDEDLSNIK
+793 SQYKDLTDEDLSNIK

-875 IYLGQISGAPTVVY
+875 IYLGQTLGAPTVVY
-889 HGPLTEKVP
+889 HGKLTEKAP
-898 GKLTNVRA
+898 GKINLRA

-913 EKEKLIHRVVNP
+913 QKEQLIHNVVNP
-925 TKGANDATLN
+925 TKGPTDAELN
-935 STLLESMQST
+935 SSILEQMQFT
-945 PFGTTRSLVEPSGK
+945 PFGTTRPLTEPSGK
-959 ATRVTKSDIRKADAK
+959 ASRMTKSDVRKTQAK
-974 KFRESDEGKAII
+974 LWRESEEGKATL
-986 AANKQKLEDVRRR
+986 AKNKQKLENEKRR

-1186 TNILEEVVV
+1186 TNISEDVVV

-1205 IDSEVLNNNTFDFNL
+1205 IDSGVLNNNTFDFNL

-1380 NRNRLATTEYLNTL
+1380 NKNRLATTEYLNTL

-1515 VFRFGGIIKK
+1515 IFRFGGIIKK

>member
-18 EEYNKKKQ
+18 EEYNKRKQ

-143 NTLQEPDK
+143 NTLQEPNK

-176 RKTTSER
+176 RKNTSER

-192 SNRGR
+192 NNRGR

-226 FIEDLSQGRDGN
+226 FIEDLSQGRNGD

-256 YIWKYIFGSSDRGT
+256 YIWKYIFGDSNQQNSS
-270 STTQES
+270 TQES
-276 SKSPD
+276 TKS
-281 EIKKEEDEIRK
+281 EEQIKKEEDEIRK
-292 VNNLPEN
+292 TNNLPEG
-299 APLKY
+299 APLSY

-311 VVTKEGLREIDPSG
+311 VVTKEGLREIDSSG
-325 NLIGLRGHF
+325 NLVGLRGYF

-340 ATYMLKSG
+340 ATYILKSG

-441 INNPQNVESYLSSG
+441 INNPQNVESYLNTG
-455 RPYKST
+455 RPYKSKS
-461 GIYAINKKTGDII
+461 IYAINKKTGDII

-522 DLYSKYGLYDNEIK
+522 NLYSKYFNINSQYLGANEAK
-536 PFLGLKYAPMS
+536 GETT
-547 NYAGTGY
+547 AGG
-554 IPSGVGMYQEG
+554 IPIRYQEG

-661 AATLIPGLGTVAKGA
+661 AATLIPGLGTMAKGA

-870 LEDNN
+870 LKDNN

-945 PFGTTRSLVEPSGK
+945 PFGTTRPLVEPSGK

-986 AANKQKLEDVRRR
+986 AANKQKLEDARRR

-1024 LSKIVTNSGGKI
+1024 LSGIVTTPNESVS
-1036 NNQNN
+1036 NQNDERILN
-1041 KKISELLRISELRRK
+1041 LLIKAEEDAVLRK
-1056 RDIEEAK
+1056 RINAQEYQA
-1063 RLNELGYRKEAEH
+1063 A
-1076 LSKIV
+1076 SKH
-1081 SGINKPID
+1081 SS
-1089 NINKKKLTNLK
+1089 KKKTVSK
-1100 IRNTYARLRDQYE
+1100 KKSKDVGDRLPKKHKD
-1113 FGSDKW
+1113 
-1119 IEYQN
+1119 
-1124 MIALLPRYK
+1124 
-1133 NGGNLDYYSVRNKL
+1133 GGTLDYFFIRNKL

-1164 NKKVKEFKNGG
+1164 NKNVKEFKNRG

-1220 KPMNKPSLNTPI
+1220 KPMNTSSLNTPI

>member
-79 GVDASYNRFLDALN
+79 GVDASYNRFLDALS

-143 NTLQEPDK
+143 NTLQEPNK

-176 RKTTSER
+176 RKNTSER

-192 SNRGR
+192 NNRGR

-226 FIEDLSQGRDGN
+226 FIEDLSQGRNGD

-256 YIWKYIFGSSDRGT
+256 YIWKYIFGDSNQQNSSTQG
-270 STTQES
+270 ST
-276 SKSPD
+276 KS
-281 EIKKEEDEIRK
+281 EEQIKKEEDEIRK
-292 VNNLPEN
+292 TNNLPEG
-299 APLKY
+299 APLSY

-311 VVTKEGLREIDPSG
+311 VVTKEGLREIDSSG
-325 NLIGLRGHF
+325 NLVGLRGYF

-363 VGSNVKYLNDIY
+363 VSSNVKYLNDIY

-441 INNPQNVESYLSSG
+441 INNPQNVESYLNTG
-455 RPYKST
+455 RPYKSKS
-461 GIYAINKKTGDII
+461 IYAINKKTGDII

-522 DLYSKYGLYDNEIK
+522 NLYSKYFNINSQYLGANEAK
-536 PFLGLKYAPMS
+536 GETT
-547 NYAGTGY
+547 AGG
-554 IPSGVGMYQEG
+554 IPIRYQEG

-661 AATLIPGLGTVAKGA
+661 AATLIPGLGTMAKGA

-875 IYLGQISGAPTVVY
+875 IYLGQTLGAPTVVY
-889 HGPLTEKVP
+889 HGKLTEKAP
-898 GKLTNVRA
+898 GKINLRA

-913 EKEKLIHRVVNP
+913 QKEQLIHNVVNP
-925 TKGANDATLN
+925 TKGPTDAELN
-935 STLLESMQST
+935 SSILEQMQFT
-945 PFGTTRSLVEPSGK
+945 PFGTTRPLTEPSGK
-959 ATRVTKSDIRKADAK
+959 ASRMTKSDVRKTQAK
-974 KFRESDEGKAII
+974 LWRESEEGKATL
-986 AANKQKLEDVRRR
+986 AKNKQKLENEKRRR
-999 KQLAYLKGQETKRR
+999 QLAYLKGQETKRR

-1024 LSKIVTNSGGKI
+1024 LSRIVTTPNESVS
-1036 NNQNN
+1036 NQNDERILN
-1041 KKISELLRISELRRK
+1041 LLSKAEENAVLRK
-1056 RDIEEAK
+1056 RINAQEYQAV
-1063 RLNELGYRKEAEH
+1063 
-1076 LSKIV
+1076 SKH
-1081 SGINKPID
+1081 SS
-1089 NINKKKLTNLK
+1089 KKKTVSK
-1100 IRNTYARLRDQYE
+1100 KKSKDVGDRLPKKHKD
-1113 FGSDKW
+1113 
-1119 IEYQN
+1119 
-1124 MIALLPRYK
+1124 
-1133 NGGNLDYYSVRNKL
+1133 GGTLDYFFIRNKL

-1164 NKKVKEFKNGG
+1164 NKNVKEFKNGG

>member
-18 EEYNKKKQ
+18 EEYNKRKQ

-79 GVDASYNRFLDALN
+79 GVDASYNRFLDALS

-143 NTLQEPDK
+143 NTLQEPNK

-176 RKTTSER
+176 RKNTSER

-192 SNRGR
+192 NNRGR

-226 FIEDLSQGRDGN
+226 FIEDLSQGRNGD

-256 YIWKYIFGSSDRGT
+256 YIWKYIFGDSNQQNSSTQG
-270 STTQES
+270 ST
-276 SKSPD
+276 KS
-281 EIKKEEDEIRK
+281 EEQIKKEEDEIRK
-292 VNNLPEN
+292 TNNLPEG
-299 APLKY
+299 APLSY

-311 VVTKEGLREIDPSG
+311 VVTKEGLREIDSSG
-325 NLIGLRGHF
+325 NLVGLRGYF

-441 INNPQNVESYLSSG
+441 INNPQNVESYLNTG
-455 RPYKST
+455 RPYKSKS
-461 GIYAINKKTGDII
+461 IYAINKKTGDII

-522 DLYSKYGLYDNEIK
+522 NLYSKYFNINSQYLGANEAK
-536 PFLGLKYAPMS
+536 GETT
-547 NYAGTGY
+547 AGG
-554 IPSGVGMYQEG
+554 IPIRYQEG

-875 IYLGQISGAPTVVY
+875 IYLGQTLGAPTVVY
-889 HGPLTEKVP
+889 HGKLTEKAP
-898 GKLTNVRA
+898 GKINLRA

-913 EKEKLIHRVVNP
+913 QKEQLIHNVVNP
-925 TKGANDATLN
+925 TKGPTDAELN
-935 STLLESMQST
+935 SSILEQMQFT
-945 PFGTTRSLVEPSGK
+945 PFGTTRPLTEPSGK
-959 ATRVTKSDIRKADAK
+959 ASRMTKSDVRKTQAK
-974 KFRESDEGKAII
+974 LWRESEEGKATL
-986 AANKQKLEDVRRR
+986 AKNKQKLENEKRR

-1024 LSKIVTNSGGKI
+1024 LSRIVTTPNESVS
-1036 NNQNN
+1036 NQNDERILN
-1041 KKISELLRISELRRK
+1041 LLSKAEEDAVLRK
-1056 RDIEEAK
+1056 RINAQEYQA
-1063 RLNELGYRKEAEH
+1063 A
-1076 LSKIV
+1076 SKH
-1081 SGINKPID
+1081 SS
-1089 NINKKKLTNLK
+1089 KKKTVSK
-1100 IRNTYARLRDQYE
+1100 KKSKDVGDRLPKKHKD
-1113 FGSDKW
+1113 
-1119 IEYQN
+1119 
-1124 MIALLPRYK
+1124 
-1133 NGGNLDYYSVRNKL
+1133 GGTLDYFFIRNKL

-1164 NKKVKEFKNGG
+1164 NKNVKEFKNGG

-1220 KPMNKPSLNTPI
+1220 KPMNTSSLNTPI

>member
-37 ETKTITING
+37 ETKTIIING
-46 KKYDIKEA
+46 RKYDIKEA
-54 KEKLQNWVSSDD
+54 KDKLQNWVSSED

-71 NSYRRRGS
+71 NSYKRRGS
-79 GVDASYNRFLDALN
+79 GVDASYNRFLNALSEG
-93 KGDIQEINSTPSGFD
+93 KIQEINSTPSGFD
-108 IKYNNSEGFNL
+108 VKYTNSEGFNL

-256 YIWKYIFGSSDRGT
+256 YIWKYIFGSSDQGT

-363 VGSNVKYLNDIY
+363 VSSNVKYLNDIY
-375 NPEVYSWRKNA
+375 NPEVYNWRKNA
-386 ENIKYKKDWDKEQSY
+386 ENIRYKKDWDKGQSY

-433 VEDYEFIG
+433 AEDYEFVG
-441 INNPQNVESYLSSG
+441 INNPQNVESYLNIG
-455 RPYKST
+455 RPYKSKS
-461 GIYAINKKTGDII
+461 IYAINKKTGDII

-522 DLYSKYGLYDNEIK
+522 DLYSKYFNINSQYLGANEAKGETTAGGLSI
-536 PFLGLKYAPMS
+536 S
-547 NYAGTGY
+547 
-554 IPSGVGMYQEG
+554 YQEG
-565 GILRNSI
+565 GVLRNSI

-613 TAAFGVGNAVG
+613 TAALGVGNAVG

-634 TAIADYKRDDDWSWS
+634 TAIADYKRDNDWSWS

-661 AATLIPGLGTVAKGA
+661 AATLIPGLGTMAKGA

-682 KTAAPILRKAFT
+682 KAAAPILRKAFT
-694 ALGLGTSLTAL
+694 VMGLGSSAAAL
-705 GKVMSG
+705 GKVVSG

-741 YTQKAGAGEL
+741 YTQKAGAEEL
-751 SKPLEVN
+751 SKPLKVT
-758 VNGKTKEISF
+758 VNGKTENVLF

-780 TEDKLTTVKTKLK
+780 TEDKITAVRTKLK
-793 SQYTDLTDEDLSNIK
+793 EQNKNLTDEDLKDIK
-808 IPKGKWYNPFTRG
+808 LPTGKWYNPLTRG
-821 VGKVKETKVAG
+821 RGKVKETKVTG

-847 LSSFQKG
+847 LSAFQKG

-870 LEDNN
+870 LENNN

-945 PFGTTRSLVEPSGK
+945 PFGTTRPLVEPSGK

-986 AANKQKLEDVRRR
+986 AANKQKLEDARRR
-999 KQLAYLKGQETKRR
+999 KQLAYLKGQETKRH

-1175 VIKYQDGGVTP
+1175 VTP
-1186 TNILEEVVV
+1186 TNISEDVVV

-1205 IDSEVLNNNTFDFNL
+1205 IDSGVLNNNTFDFNL

-1380 NRNRLATTEYLNTL
+1380 NKNRLATTEYLNTL

-1515 VFRFGGIIKK
+1515 IFRFGGIIKK

>member
-66 SRSLK
+66 SRNLK
-71 NSYRRRGS
+71 NSYRRRGF
-79 GVDASYNRFLDALN
+79 GVDASYNRFLDALS

-143 NTLQEPDK
+143 NTLQEPNK

-176 RKTTSER
+176 RKNTSER

-192 SNRGR
+192 NNRGR

-226 FIEDLSQGRDGN
+226 FIEDLSQGRNGD

-256 YIWKYIFGSSDRGT
+256 YIWKYIFGDSNQQNSSTQG
-270 STTQES
+270 ST
-276 SKSPD
+276 KS
-281 EIKKEEDEIRK
+281 EEQIKKEEDEIRK
-292 VNNLPEN
+292 TNNLPEG
-299 APLKY
+299 APLSY

-311 VVTKEGLREIDPSG
+311 VVTKEGLREIDSSG
-325 NLIGLRGHF
+325 NLVGLRGYF

-441 INNPQNVESYLSSG
+441 INNPQNVESYLNTG
-455 RPYKST
+455 RPYKSKS
-461 GIYAINKKTGDII
+461 IYAINKKTGDII

-522 DLYSKYGLYDNEIK
+522 NLYSKYFNINSQYLGANEAK
-536 PFLGLKYAPMS
+536 GETT
-547 NYAGTGY
+547 AGG
-554 IPSGVGMYQEG
+554 IPIRYQEG

-634 TAIADYKRDDDWSWS
+634 TAIADYKRDDDWSWR

-875 IYLGQISGAPTVVY
+875 IYLGQTLGAPTVVY
-889 HGPLTEKVP
+889 HGKLTEKAP
-898 GKLTNVRA
+898 GKINLRA

-913 EKEKLIHRVVNP
+913 QKEQLIHNVVNP
-925 TKGANDATLN
+925 TKGPTDAELN
-935 STLLESMQST
+935 SSILEQMQFT
-945 PFGTTRSLVEPSGK
+945 PFGTTRPLTEPSGK
-959 ATRVTKSDIRKADAK
+959 ASRVTKSDVRKTQAK
-974 KFRESDEGKAII
+974 LWRESEEGKATL
-986 AANKQKLEDVRRR
+986 AKNKQKLENEKRRR
-999 KQLAYLKGQETKRR
+999 QLAYLKGQETKRR

-1024 LSKIVTNSGGKI
+1024 LSRIVTTPNESVS
-1036 NNQNN
+1036 NQNDERILN
-1041 KKISELLRISELRRK
+1041 LLSKAEEDAVLRK
-1056 RDIEEAK
+1056 RINAQEYQA
-1063 RLNELGYRKEAEH
+1063 A
-1076 LSKIV
+1076 SKH
-1081 SGINKPID
+1081 SS
-1089 NINKKKLTNLK
+1089 KKKTVSK
-1100 IRNTYARLRDQYE
+1100 KKSKDVGDRLPKKHKD
-1113 FGSDKW
+1113 
-1119 IEYQN
+1119 
-1124 MIALLPRYK
+1124 
-1133 NGGNLDYYSVRNKL
+1133 GGTLDYFFIRNKL

-1164 NKKVKEFKNGG
+1164 NKNVKEFKNGG

>member
-18 EEYNKKKQ
+18 EEYNKRKQ

-66 SRSLK
+66 SRNLK

-79 GVDASYNRFLDALN
+79 GVDASYNRFLDALS

-176 RKTTSER
+176 RKNTSER

-192 SNRGR
+192 NNRRR

-226 FIEDLSQGRDGN
+226 FIEDLSQGRNGD

-256 YIWKYIFGSSDRGT
+256 YIWKYIFGDSNQQNSSTQG
-270 STTQES
+270 ST
-276 SKSPD
+276 KS
-281 EIKKEEDEIRK
+281 EEQIKKEEDEIRK

-299 APLKY
+299 SPLSY

-311 VVTKEGLREIDPSG
+311 VATKEGLREIDSSG
-325 NLIGLRGHF
+325 NLVGLRGYF

-363 VGSNVKYLNDIY
+363 VGSNVKYLNDVY

-441 INNPQNVESYLSSG
+441 INNPQNVESYLNTG
-455 RPYKST
+455 RPYKSKS
-461 GIYAINKKTGDII
+461 IYAINKKTGDII

-522 DLYSKYGLYDNEIK
+522 DLYSKYFNINSQYLGANEAK
-536 PFLGLKYAPMS
+536 GETT
-547 NYAGTGY
+547 AGG
-554 IPSGVGMYQEG
+554 IPIRYQEG

-661 AATLIPGLGTVAKGA
+661 AATLIPGLGTMAKGA

-733 RNVAGKKL
+733 RNIAGKKL

-758 VNGKTKEISF
+758 VNGKTKEVLF

-889 HGPLTEKVP
+889 HGNLTEKAP
-898 GKLTNVRA
+898 GKINLRA

-913 EKEKLIHRVVNP
+913 QKEQLIHNVVNP
-925 TKGANDATLN
+925 TKGPTDSELN
-935 STLLESMQST
+935 SSILEQMQFTL
-945 PFGTTRSLVEPSGK
+945 FGTTRPLTEPSGR
-959 ATRVTKSDIRKADAK
+959 ASRMTKSDVKKARDK
-974 KFRESDEGKAII
+974 IYIYSNEGKAEI
-986 AANKQKLEDVRRR
+986 AKNKQKLEEAKKRR
-999 KQLAYLKGQETKRR
+999 QLAYLKGQETKRR
-1013 NELGYKEENKN
+1013 NELGYKEENKD
-1024 LSKIVTNSGGKI
+1024 LSRIVTTPNESVS
-1036 NNQNN
+1036 NQNDERILN
-1041 KKISELLRISELRRK
+1041 LLIKAEEDAALRK
-1056 RDIEEAK
+1056 RINAQEYQA
-1063 RLNELGYRKEAEH
+1063 A
-1076 LSKIV
+1076 SKH
-1081 SGINKPID
+1081 SS
-1089 NINKKKLTNLK
+1089 KKKTVSK
-1100 IRNTYARLRDQYE
+1100 KKSKDIGDRLPKKHKD
-1113 FGSDKW
+1113 
-1119 IEYQN
+1119 
-1124 MIALLPRYK
+1124 
-1133 NGGNLDYYSVRNKL
+1133 GGTLDYFFIRNKL

-1205 IDSEVLNNNTFDFNL
+1205 IDSRVLNNNTFDFNL
-1220 KPMNKPSLNTPI
+1220 KPMNKSSLNTPI

-1370 NNLIRREEAA
+1370 NNLMRREEAA
-1380 NRNRLATTEYLNTL
+1380 NRNRLAITEYLNTL

-1429 RKVNE
+1429 RKVHE
-1434 QLLDS
+1434 KLLDS

>member
-18 EEYNKKKQ
+18 EEYNKRKQ

-143 NTLQEPDK
+143 NTLQEPNK

-256 YIWKYIFGSSDRGT
+256 YIWKYIFGSSDQGT

-281 EIKKEEDEIRK
+281 EIKKEKDEIRK

-311 VVTKEGLREIDPSG
+311 VVTKEGLREKDSSG
-325 NLIGLRGHF
+325 NLVGLRGYF

-741 YTQKAGAGEL
+741 YTQKASAGEL

-870 LEDNN
+870 LKDNN
-875 IYLGQISGAPTVVY
+875 IYLGQTLGAPTVVY
-889 HGPLTEKVP
+889 HGKLTEKAP
-898 GKLTNVRA
+898 GKINLRA

-913 EKEKLIHRVVNP
+913 QKEQLIHNVVNP
-925 TKGANDATLN
+925 TKGPTDAELN
-935 STLLESMQST
+935 SSILEQMQFT
-945 PFGTTRSLVEPSGK
+945 PFGTTRPLTEPSGK
-959 ATRVTKSDIRKADAK
+959 ASRVTKSDVRKTQAK
-974 KFRESDEGKAII
+974 LWRESEEGKATL
-986 AANKQKLEDVRRR
+986 AKNKQKLENEKRRR
-999 KQLAYLKGQETKRR
+999 QSAYLKGQETKRR

-1024 LSKIVTNSGGKI
+1024 LSRIVTTPNESVS
-1036 NNQNN
+1036 NQNDERILN
-1041 KKISELLRISELRRK
+1041 LLIKAEEDAVLRK
-1056 RDIEEAK
+1056 RINAQEYQA
-1063 RLNELGYRKEAEH
+1063 A
-1076 LSKIV
+1076 SKH
-1081 SGINKPID
+1081 SS
-1089 NINKKKLTNLK
+1089 KKKTVSK
-1100 IRNTYARLRDQYE
+1100 KKSKDVGDRLPKKHKD
-1113 FGSDKW
+1113 
-1119 IEYQN
+1119 
-1124 MIALLPRYK
+1124 
-1133 NGGNLDYYSVRNKL
+1133 GGTLDYFFIRNKL

-1164 NKKVKEFKNGG
+1164 NKNVKEFKNGG

-1250 SSLGS
+1250 SLLGS

-1370 NNLIRREEAA
+1370 NNLMRREEAA

>member
-37 ETKTITING
+37 ETKTIIING
-46 KKYDIKEA
+46 RKYDIKEA
-54 KEKLQNWVSSDD
+54 KDKLQNWVSSED

-71 NSYRRRGS
+71 NSYKRRGS
-79 GVDASYNRFLDALN
+79 GVDASYNRFLNALSEG
-93 KGDIQEINSTPSGFD
+93 KIQEINSTPSGFD
-108 IKYNNSEGFNL
+108 VKYTNSEGFNL

-363 VGSNVKYLNDIY
+363 VSSNVKYLNDIY

-433 VEDYEFIG
+433 AEDYEFVG
-441 INNPQNVESYLSSG
+441 INNPQNVESYLNTG
-455 RPYKST
+455 RPYKSKS
-461 GIYAINKKTGDII
+461 IYAINKKTGDII

-522 DLYSKYGLYDNEIK
+522 DLYSKYFNINSQYLGANEAKGETTAGGLSIR
-536 PFLGLKYAPMS
+536 
-547 NYAGTGY
+547 
-554 IPSGVGMYQEG
+554 YQEG
-565 GILRNSI
+565 GVLRNSI

-661 AATLIPGLGTVAKGA
+661 AATLIPGLGTMAKGA

-682 KTAAPILRKAFT
+682 KTAAPILRKTFT

-870 LEDNN
+870 LENNN

-945 PFGTTRSLVEPSGK
+945 PFGTTRPLVEPSGK

-986 AANKQKLEDVRRR
+986 AANKQKLEDAGRR

-1024 LSKIVTNSGGKI
+1024 LSRIVTTPNESVS
-1036 NNQNN
+1036 NQNDERILN
-1041 KKISELLRISELRRK
+1041 LLIKAEEDAVLRK
-1056 RDIEEAK
+1056 RINAQEYQA
-1063 RLNELGYRKEAEH
+1063 A
-1076 LSKIV
+1076 SKH
-1081 SGINKPID
+1081 SS
-1089 NINKKKLTNLK
+1089 KKKTVSK
-1100 IRNTYARLRDQYE
+1100 KKSKDVGDRLPKKHKD
-1113 FGSDKW
+1113 
-1119 IEYQN
+1119 
-1124 MIALLPRYK
+1124 
-1133 NGGNLDYYSVRNKL
+1133 GGTLDYFFIRNKL

-1164 NKKVKEFKNGG
+1164 NKNVKEFKNGG

-1186 TNILEEVVV
+1186 TNILEEVAV

-1380 NRNRLATTEYLNTL
+1380 NKNRLATTEYLNTL

-1467 EEYKKDP
+1467 EEYKKDL

>member
-1 MAQVPKFET
+1 
-10 GGKSPSNI
+10 
-18 EEYNKKKQ
+18 
-26 ELQDLYNKKEQ
+26 
-37 ETKTITING
+37 
-46 KKYDIKEA
+46 
-54 KEKLQNWVSSDD
+54 
-66 SRSLK
+66 
-71 NSYRRRGS
+71 
-79 GVDASYNRFLDALN
+79 
-93 KGDIQEINSTPSGFD
+93 
-108 IKYNNSEGFNL
+108 
-119 GDKYSSDYLAK
+119 
-130 AIDNNFLNLTEYS
+130 
-143 NTLQEPDK
+143 
-151 IDVSWNPRELINSV
+151 
-165 WGGKI
+165 
-170 NQEVYN
+170 
-176 RKTTSER
+176 
-183 IDDVIRALE
+183 
-192 SNRGR
+192 
-197 FYEYLS
+197 
-203 SEDKTPFKGYEN
+203 
-215 LPFKSIQEYDQ
+215 
-226 FIEDLSQGRDGN
+226 
-238 PNSEFDWEEQ
+238 
-248 KNNQRFGD
+248 
-256 YIWKYIFGSSDRGT
+256 
-270 STTQES
+270 
-276 SKSPD
+276 
-281 EIKKEEDEIRK
+281 
-292 VNNLPEN
+292 
-299 APLKY
+299 
-304 NFNGKNI
+304 
-311 VVTKEGLREIDPSG
+311 
-325 NLIGLRGHF
+325 
-334 PFESNP
+334 
-340 ATYMLKSG
+340 
-348 WYDTDYIPY
+348 
-357 EKIKDY
+357 
-363 VGSNVKYLNDIY
+363 
-375 NPEVYSWRKNA
+375 
-386 ENIKYKKDWDKEQSY
+386 
-401 NAYYKLAKLLNLPE
+401 
-415 GEEYGID
+415 
-422 YFNPYIGDNQA
+422 
-433 VEDYEFIG
+433 
-441 INNPQNVESYLSSG
+441 
-455 RPYKST
+455 
-461 GIYAINKKTGDII
+461 
-474 PGEFKYNQGYLQ
+474 
-486 FSPTSNYP
+486 
-494 GISSINLNK
+494 
-503 LNVNPVEGRD
+503 
-513 LTLGSKFLA
+513 
-522 DLYSKYGLYDNEIK
+522 
-536 PFLGLKYAPMS
+536 
-547 NYAGTGY
+547 
-554 IPSGVGMYQEG
+554 
-565 GILRNSI
+565 
-572 SSDLQDK
+572 
-579 QSASM
+579 
-584 SDVFSG
+584 
-590 ESLSAADKAD
+590 
-600 LTALALDVAGLAS
+600 
-613 TAAFGVGNAVG
+613 
-624 AATGLGSTIS
+624 
-634 TAIADYKRDDDWSWS
+634 
-649 DTGNLILNLGMD
+649 
-661 AATLIPGLGTVAKGA
+661 
-676 KVTKAI
+676 
-682 KTAAPILRKAFT
+682 
-694 ALGLGTSLTAL
+694 
-705 GKVMSG
+705 
-711 EELTIND
+711 
-718 WRLLANGLN
+718 
-727 AVTGIG
+727 
-733 RNVAGKKL
+733 
-741 YTQKAGAGEL
+741 
-751 SKPLEVN
+751 
-758 VNGKTKEISF
+758 
-768 KNNEVEG
+768 
-775 FNKMS
+775 MS

-875 IYLGQISGAPTVVY
+875 IYLGQTLGAPTVVY
-889 HGPLTEKVP
+889 HGKLTEKAP
-898 GKLTNVRA
+898 GKINLRA

-913 EKEKLIHRVVNP
+913 QKEQLIHNVVNP
-925 TKGANDATLN
+925 TKGPTDAELN
-935 STLLESMQST
+935 SSILEQMQFT
-945 PFGTTRSLVEPSGK
+945 PFGTTRPLTEPSGK
-959 ATRVTKSDIRKADAK
+959 ASRMTKSDVRKTQAK
-974 KFRESDEGKAII
+974 LWRESEEGKATL
-986 AANKQKLEDVRRR
+986 AKNKQKLENEKRRR
-999 KQLAYLKGQETKRR
+999 QLAYLKGQETKRR

-1024 LSKIVTNSGGKI
+1024 LSRIVTTPNESVS
-1036 NNQNN
+1036 NQNDERILN
-1041 KKISELLRISELRRK
+1041 LLSKAEEDAVLRK
-1056 RDIEEAK
+1056 RINAQEYQA
-1063 RLNELGYRKEAEH
+1063 A
-1076 LSKIV
+1076 SKH
-1081 SGINKPID
+1081 SS
-1089 NINKKKLTNLK
+1089 KKKTVSK
-1100 IRNTYARLRDQYE
+1100 KKSKDVGDRLPKKHKD
-1113 FGSDKW
+1113 
-1119 IEYQN
+1119 
-1124 MIALLPRYK
+1124 
-1133 NGGNLDYYSVRNKL
+1133 GGTLDYFFIRNKL

-1164 NKKVKEFKNGG
+1164 NKNVKEFKNGG

>member
-18 EEYNKKKQ
+18 EEYNKRKQ

-66 SRSLK
+66 SRNLK

-79 GVDASYNRFLDALN
+79 GVDASYNRFLDALS

-176 RKTTSER
+176 RKNTSER

-192 SNRGR
+192 NNRRR

-226 FIEDLSQGRDGN
+226 FIEDLSQGRNGD

-256 YIWKYIFGSSDRGT
+256 YIWKYIFGDSNQQNSSTQG
-270 STTQES
+270 ST
-276 SKSPD
+276 KS
-281 EIKKEEDEIRK
+281 EEQIKKEEDEIRK
-292 VNNLPEN
+292 TNNLPEN
-299 APLKY
+299 APLSY

-311 VVTKEGLREIDPSG
+311 VVTKEGLREKDSSG
-325 NLIGLRGHF
+325 NLVGLRGYF

-363 VGSNVKYLNDIY
+363 VGSNIKYLNDVY

-522 DLYSKYGLYDNEIK
+522 NLYSKYFNINSQYLGANEAK
-536 PFLGLKYAPMS
+536 GETT
-547 NYAGTGY
+547 AGG
-554 IPSGVGMYQEG
+554 IPIRYQEG

-634 TAIADYKRDDDWSWS
+634 TAIADYKRDNDWSWS

-661 AATLIPGLGTVAKGA
+661 AATLIPGLGTMAKGA

-682 KTAAPILRKAFT
+682 KIAAPILRKAFT
-694 ALGLGTSLTAL
+694 VLGLGTSCTAL

-758 VNGKTKEISF
+758 VNGKTKEVLF

-780 TEDKLTTVKTKLK
+780 TEDKLTTVETKLK

-870 LEDNN
+870 LENNN

-889 HGPLTEKVP
+889 HGKLTEKAP
-898 GKLTNVRA
+898 GKINLRA

-913 EKEKLIHRVVNP
+913 QKEQLIHNVVNP
-925 TKGANDATLN
+925 TKGPTDAELN
-935 STLLESMQST
+935 SSILEQMQFT
-945 PFGTTRSLVEPSGK
+945 PFGTTRPLTEPSGK
-959 ATRVTKSDIRKADAK
+959 ASRMTKSDVRKTQAK
-974 KFRESDEGKAII
+974 LWRESEEGKATL
-986 AANKQKLEDVRRR
+986 AKNKQKLENEKRR

-1024 LSKIVTNSGGKI
+1024 LSRIVTTPNESVS
-1036 NNQNN
+1036 NQNDERILN
-1041 KKISELLRISELRRK
+1041 LLIKAEEDAALRK
-1056 RDIEEAK
+1056 RINAQEYQA
-1063 RLNELGYRKEAEH
+1063 A
-1076 LSKIV
+1076 SKH
-1081 SGINKPID
+1081 SS
-1089 NINKKKLTNLK
+1089 KKKTVSK
-1100 IRNTYARLRDQYE
+1100 KKSKDVGDRLP
-1113 FGSDKW
+1113 KK
-1119 IEYQN
+1119 
-1124 MIALLPRYK
+1124 YK
-1133 NGGNLDYYSVRNKL
+1133 DGGTLDYFFIRNKL

-1155 LGSKEWIEA
+1155 LGSREWIEA

-1186 TNILEEVVV
+1186 TNILEKVIV
-1195 TRKSPSRIRR
+1195 TGKSPSRIRR
-1205 IDSEVLNNNTFDFNL
+1205 INSGVLNNNTFDFNL
-1220 KPMNKPSLNTPI
+1220 KPMNTSSLNTPI

-1250 SSLGS
+1250 SSLES

-1370 NNLIRREEAA
+1370 NNLMRREEAA

-1434 QLLDS
+1434 KLLDS

>member
-37 ETKTITING
+37 ETKTIIING
-46 KKYDIKEA
+46 RKYDIKEA
-54 KEKLQNWVSSDD
+54 KDKLQNWVSSED

-71 NSYRRRGS
+71 NSYKRRGS
-79 GVDASYNRFLDALN
+79 GVDASYNRFLNALSEG
-93 KGDIQEINSTPSGFD
+93 KIQEINSTPSGFD
-108 IKYNNSEGFNL
+108 VKYTNSEGFNL

-363 VGSNVKYLNDIY
+363 VSSNVKYLNDIY

-433 VEDYEFIG
+433 AEDYEFVG
-441 INNPQNVESYLSSG
+441 INNPQNVESYLNTG
-455 RPYKST
+455 RPYKSKS
-461 GIYAINKKTGDII
+461 IYAINKKTGDII

-522 DLYSKYGLYDNEIK
+522 NLYSKYFNINSQYLGANEAK
-536 PFLGLKYAPMS
+536 GETT
-547 NYAGTGY
+547 AGG
-554 IPSGVGMYQEG
+554 IPIRYQEG

-579 QSASM
+579 QSAFM

-661 AATLIPGLGTVAKGA
+661 AATLIPGLGTMAKGA

-733 RNVAGKKL
+733 RNIAGKKL

-758 VNGKTKEISF
+758 VNGKTKEVLF

-875 IYLGQISGAPTVVY
+875 IYLGQISDAPTVVY
-889 HGPLTEKVP
+889 HGKLTEKAP
-898 GKLTNVRA
+898 GKINLRA

-913 EKEKLIHRVVNP
+913 QKEQLIHNVVNP
-925 TKGANDATLN
+925 TKGPTDSELN
-935 STLLESMQST
+935 SSILEQMQFT
-945 PFGTTRSLVEPSGK
+945 PFGTTRPLTEPSGR
-959 ATRVTKSDIRKADAK
+959 ASRMTKSDVKKARDK
-974 KFRESDEGKAII
+974 IYIYSNEGKAEI
-986 AANKQKLEDVRRR
+986 AKNKQKLEEAKKRR
-999 KQLAYLKGQETKRR
+999 QLAYLKGQETKRR

-1024 LSKIVTNSGGKI
+1024 LSRIVTTPNESVS
-1036 NNQNN
+1036 NQNDERILN
-1041 KKISELLRISELRRK
+1041 LLIKAEEDAALRK
-1056 RDIEEAK
+1056 RINAQEYQA
-1063 RLNELGYRKEAEH
+1063 A
-1076 LSKIV
+1076 SKH
-1081 SGINKPID
+1081 SS
-1089 NINKKKLTNLK
+1089 KKKTVSK
-1100 IRNTYARLRDQYE
+1100 KKSKDIGDRLPKKHKD
-1113 FGSDKW
+1113 
-1119 IEYQN
+1119 
-1124 MIALLPRYK
+1124 
-1133 NGGNLDYYSVRNKL
+1133 GGTLDYFFIRNKL

-1220 KPMNKPSLNTPI
+1220 KSMNTPSLNTPI
-1232 TKSSTGSNIE
+1232 TKSSTGSNVE

-1250 SSLGS
+1250 SSLES

-1370 NNLIRREEAA
+1370 NNLMRREEAA
-1380 NRNRLATTEYLNTL
+1380 NRNRLAITEYLNTL

>member
-18 EEYNKKKQ
+18 EEYNKRKQ
-26 ELQDLYNKKEQ
+26 KLQDLYNKKEQ

-66 SRSLK
+66 SRNLK

-79 GVDASYNRFLDALN
+79 GVDASYNRFLDALS

-170 NQEVYN
+170 NQEIYN

-226 FIEDLSQGRDGN
+226 FIEDLSQGRNGD

-256 YIWKYIFGSSDRGT
+256 YIWKYIFGDSNQQNSSIQG
-270 STTQES
+270 ST
-276 SKSPD
+276 KS
-281 EIKKEEDEIRK
+281 EEQIKKEEEEIRK

-299 APLKY
+299 APLSY

-311 VVTKEGLREIDPSG
+311 VVTKEGLRERDSSG
-325 NLIGLRGHF
+325 NLVGLRGYF

-441 INNPQNVESYLSSG
+441 INNPQNVESYLNTG
-455 RPYKST
+455 RPYKSKS
-461 GIYAINKKTGDII
+461 IYAINKKTGDII

-522 DLYSKYGLYDNEIK
+522 NLYSKYFNINSQYLGANEAK
-536 PFLGLKYAPMS
+536 GETT
-547 NYAGTGY
+547 AGG
-554 IPSGVGMYQEG
+554 IPIRYQEG

-613 TAAFGVGNAVG
+613 TAALGVGNAVG

-661 AATLIPGLGTVAKGA
+661 AATLIPGLGTIAKGA

-682 KTAAPILRKAFT
+682 KIAAPILRKAFT

-758 VNGKTKEISF
+758 VNGKTKEVLF

-889 HGPLTEKVP
+889 HGKLTEKAP
-898 GKLTNVRA
+898 GKINLRA

-913 EKEKLIHRVVNP
+913 QKEQLIHNVVNP
-925 TKGANDATLN
+925 TKGPTDAELN
-935 STLLESMQST
+935 SSILEQMQFT
-945 PFGTTRSLVEPSGK
+945 PFGTTRRLAEPSGR
-959 ATRVTKSDIRKADAK
+959 ASRMTKSDVKKARDK
-974 KFRESDEGKAII
+974 IYIYSNEGKAEI
-986 AANKQKLEDVRRR
+986 AKNKQKLEEAKKRR
-999 KQLAYLKGQETKRR
+999 QLAYLKGQETKRR

-1024 LSKIVTNSGGKI
+1024 LSRIVTTPNESVS
-1036 NNQNN
+1036 NQNDERILN
-1041 KKISELLRISELRRK
+1041 LLIKAEEDAALRK
-1056 RDIEEAK
+1056 RINAQEYQA
-1063 RLNELGYRKEAEH
+1063 A
-1076 LSKIV
+1076 SKHF
-1081 SGINKPID
+1081 S
-1089 NINKKKLTNLK
+1089 KKKTISK
-1100 IRNTYARLRDQYE
+1100 KKSKDIGDRLPKKHKD
-1113 FGSDKW
+1113 
-1119 IEYQN
+1119 
-1124 MIALLPRYK
+1124 
-1133 NGGNLDYYSVRNKL
+1133 GGTLDYFFIRNKL

-1205 IDSEVLNNNTFDFNL
+1205 IDSGVLNNNTFDFNL

-1232 TKSSTGSNIE
+1232 TKSLTGSNIE

-1321 RTPLTSDADRQL
+1321 KTPLTSDADRQL

-1370 NNLIRREEAA
+1370 NNLMRREEAA

-1399 QKIGQNANIWDTFL
+1399 QKIGQNTNIWDTFL

>member
-256 YIWKYIFGSSDRGT
+256 YIWKYIFGSSDQGT

-363 VGSNVKYLNDIY
+363 VSSNVKYLNDIY

-433 VEDYEFIG
+433 AEDYEFVG
-441 INNPQNVESYLSSG
+441 INNPQNVESYLNTG
-455 RPYKST
+455 RPYKSKS
-461 GIYAINKKTGDII
+461 IYAINKKTGDII

-503 LNVNPVEGRD
+503 LNINPVEGRD
-513 LTLGSKFLA
+513 LTLGSKFLT
-522 DLYSKYGLYDNEIK
+522 DLYSKYFNINSQYLGANEAKGETTAGGIPIK
-536 PFLGLKYAPMS
+536 
-547 NYAGTGY
+547 
-554 IPSGVGMYQEG
+554 YQEG

-661 AATLIPGLGTVAKGA
+661 AATLIPGLGTMAKGA

-780 TEDKLTTVKTKLK
+780 TEDKLTTVRTKLE
-793 SQYTDLTDEDLSNIK
+793 SQYKDLTDEDLSNIK

-945 PFGTTRSLVEPSGK
+945 PFGTTRPLVEPSGK

-986 AANKQKLEDVRRR
+986 AANKQKLEDARRR

-1024 LSKIVTNSGGKI
+1024 LSKIVTTPNESVS
-1036 NNQNN
+1036 NQNDERILN
-1041 KKISELLRISELRRK
+1041 LLSKAEEDAVLRK
-1056 RDIEEAK
+1056 RINAQEYQA
-1063 RLNELGYRKEAEH
+1063 A
-1076 LSKIV
+1076 SKH
-1081 SGINKPID
+1081 SS
-1089 NINKKKLTNLK
+1089 KKKTVSK
-1100 IRNTYARLRDQYE
+1100 KKSKDVGDRLPKKHKD
-1113 FGSDKW
+1113 
-1119 IEYQN
+1119 
-1124 MIALLPRYK
+1124 
-1133 NGGNLDYYSVRNKL
+1133 GGTLDYFFIRNKL

-1164 NKKVKEFKNGG
+1164 NKNVKEFKNGG

-1380 NRNRLATTEYLNTL
+1380 NRNRLAATEYLNTL

-1515 VFRFGGIIKK
+1515 IFRFGGIIKK

>member
-79 GVDASYNRFLDALN
+79 GVDASYNRFLDALS

-143 NTLQEPDK
+143 NTLQEPNK

-176 RKTTSER
+176 RKNTSER

-192 SNRGR
+192 NNRGR

-226 FIEDLSQGRDGN
+226 FIEDLSQGRNGD

-256 YIWKYIFGSSDRGT
+256 YIWKYIFGDSNQQNSSTQG
-270 STTQES
+270 ST
-276 SKSPD
+276 KS
-281 EIKKEEDEIRK
+281 EEQIKKEEDEIRK
-292 VNNLPEN
+292 TNNLPEG
-299 APLKY
+299 APLSY

-311 VVTKEGLREIDPSG
+311 VVTKEGLREIDSSG
-325 NLIGLRGHF
+325 NLVGLRGYF

-441 INNPQNVESYLSSG
+441 INNSQNVESYLNTG
-455 RPYKST
+455 RPYKSKS
-461 GIYAINKKTGDII
+461 IYAINKKTGDII

-522 DLYSKYGLYDNEIK
+522 NLYSKYFNINSQYLGANEAK
-536 PFLGLKYAPMS
+536 GETT
-547 NYAGTGY
+547 AGG
-554 IPSGVGMYQEG
+554 IPIRYQEG

-661 AATLIPGLGTVAKGA
+661 AATLIPGLGTMAKGA

-945 PFGTTRSLVEPSGK
+945 PFGTTRPLVEPSGK

-986 AANKQKLEDVRRR
+986 AANKQKLEDARRR

-1024 LSKIVTNSGGKI
+1024 LSGIVTTPNESVS
-1036 NNQNN
+1036 NQNDERILN
-1041 KKISELLRISELRRK
+1041 LLIKAEEDAVLRK
-1056 RDIEEAK
+1056 RINAQEYQA
-1063 RLNELGYRKEAEH
+1063 A
-1076 LSKIV
+1076 SKH
-1081 SGINKPID
+1081 SS
-1089 NINKKKLTNLK
+1089 KKKTVSK
-1100 IRNTYARLRDQYE
+1100 KKSKDVGDRLPKKHKD
-1113 FGSDKW
+1113 
-1119 IEYQN
+1119 
-1124 MIALLPRYK
+1124 
-1133 NGGNLDYYSVRNKL
+1133 GGTLDYFFIRNKL

-1164 NKKVKEFKNGG
+1164 NKNVKEFKNGG

-1220 KPMNKPSLNTPI
+1220 KPMNTSSLNTPI

>member
-79 GVDASYNRFLDALN
+79 GVDASYNRFLDALS

-143 NTLQEPDK
+143 NTLQEPNK

-176 RKTTSER
+176 RKNTSER

-192 SNRGR
+192 NNRGR

-226 FIEDLSQGRDGN
+226 FIEDLSQGRNGD

-256 YIWKYIFGSSDRGT
+256 YIWKYIFGDSNQQNSSTQG
-270 STTQES
+270 ST
-276 SKSPD
+276 KS
-281 EIKKEEDEIRK
+281 EEQIKKEEDEIRK
-292 VNNLPEN
+292 TNNLPEG
-299 APLKY
+299 APLSY

-441 INNPQNVESYLSSG
+441 INNPQNVESYLNTG
-455 RPYKST
+455 RPYKSKS
-461 GIYAINKKTGDII
+461 IYAINKKTGDII

-522 DLYSKYGLYDNEIK
+522 DLYSKYFNINSQYLGANEAK
-536 PFLGLKYAPMS
+536 GETT
-547 NYAGTGY
+547 AGG
-554 IPSGVGMYQEG
+554 IPIRYQEG

-661 AATLIPGLGTVAKGA
+661 AATLIPGLGTMAKGA

-875 IYLGQISGAPTVVY
+875 IYLGQTLGAPTVVY
-889 HGPLTEKVP
+889 HGKLTEKAP
-898 GKLTNVRA
+898 GKINLRA

-913 EKEKLIHRVVNP
+913 QKEQLIHNVVNP
-925 TKGANDATLN
+925 TKGPTDAELN
-935 STLLESMQST
+935 SSILEQMQFT
-945 PFGTTRSLVEPSGK
+945 PFGTTRPLTEPSGK
-959 ATRVTKSDIRKADAK
+959 ASRMTKSDVRKTQAK
-974 KFRESDEGKAII
+974 LWRESEEGKATL
-986 AANKQKLEDVRRR
+986 AKNKQKLENEKRRR
-999 KQLAYLKGQETKRR
+999 QLAYLKGQETKRR

-1024 LSKIVTNSGGKI
+1024 LSRIVTTPNESVS
-1036 NNQNN
+1036 NQNDERILN
-1041 KKISELLRISELRRK
+1041 LLSKAEEDAVLRK
-1056 RDIEEAK
+1056 RINAQEYQA
-1063 RLNELGYRKEAEH
+1063 A
-1076 LSKIV
+1076 SKH
-1081 SGINKPID
+1081 SS
-1089 NINKKKLTNLK
+1089 KKKTVSK
-1100 IRNTYARLRDQYE
+1100 KKSKDVGDRLPKKHKD
-1113 FGSDKW
+1113 
-1119 IEYQN
+1119 
-1124 MIALLPRYK
+1124 
-1133 NGGNLDYYSVRNKL
+1133 GGTLDYFFIRNKL

-1164 NKKVKEFKNGG
+1164 NKNVKEFKNGG

-1220 KPMNKPSLNTPI
+1220 KPMNKPSLNTSI

>member
-79 GVDASYNRFLDALN
+79 GVDASYNRFLDALS

-143 NTLQEPDK
+143 NTLQEPNK

-176 RKTTSER
+176 RKNTSER

-192 SNRGR
+192 NNRGR

-226 FIEDLSQGRDGN
+226 FIEDLSQGRNGD

-256 YIWKYIFGSSDRGT
+256 YIWKYIFGDSNQQNSSTQG
-270 STTQES
+270 ST
-276 SKSPD
+276 KS
-281 EIKKEEDEIRK
+281 EEQIKKEEDEIRK
-292 VNNLPEN
+292 TNNLPEG
-299 APLKY
+299 APLSY

-311 VVTKEGLREIDPSG
+311 VVTKEGLREIDSSG
-325 NLIGLRGHF
+325 NLVGLRGYF

-441 INNPQNVESYLSSG
+441 INNPQNVESYLNTG
-455 RPYKST
+455 RPYKSKS
-461 GIYAINKKTGDII
+461 IYAINKKTGDII

-522 DLYSKYGLYDNEIK
+522 DLYSKYFNINSQYLGANEAK
-536 PFLGLKYAPMS
+536 GETT
-547 NYAGTGY
+547 AGG
-554 IPSGVGMYQEG
+554 IPIRYQEG

-682 KTAAPILRKAFT
+682 KIAAPILRKAFT

-945 PFGTTRSLVEPSGK
+945 PFGTTRPLVEPSGK

-974 KFRESDEGKAII
+974 KFRESDEGKTII
-986 AANKQKLEDVRRR
+986 AANKQKLEDARRR

-1024 LSKIVTNSGGKI
+1024 LSGIVTTPNESVS
-1036 NNQNN
+1036 NQNDERILN
-1041 KKISELLRISELRRK
+1041 LLSKAEEDAVLRK
-1056 RDIEEAK
+1056 RINAQEYQA
-1063 RLNELGYRKEAEH
+1063 A
-1076 LSKIV
+1076 SKH
-1081 SGINKPID
+1081 SS
-1089 NINKKKLTNLK
+1089 KKKTVSK
-1100 IRNTYARLRDQYE
+1100 KKSKDVGDRLPKKHKD
-1113 FGSDKW
+1113 
-1119 IEYQN
+1119 
-1124 MIALLPRYK
+1124 
-1133 NGGNLDYYSVRNKL
+1133 GGTLDYFFIRNKL

-1164 NKKVKEFKNGG
+1164 NKNVKEFKNGG

-1220 KPMNKPSLNTPI
+1220 KPMNKPSLNTSI

>member
-18 EEYNKKKQ
+18 EEYNKRKQ

-79 GVDASYNRFLDALN
+79 GVDASYNRFLDALS

-143 NTLQEPDK
+143 NTLQEPNK

-176 RKTTSER
+176 RKNTSER

-192 SNRGR
+192 NNRGR

-226 FIEDLSQGRDGN
+226 FIEDLSQGRNGD

-256 YIWKYIFGSSDRGT
+256 YIWKYIFGDSNQQNSSTQG
-270 STTQES
+270 ST
-276 SKSPD
+276 KS
-281 EIKKEEDEIRK
+281 EEQIKKEEDEIRK
-292 VNNLPEN
+292 TNNLPEG
-299 APLKY
+299 APLSY

-311 VVTKEGLREIDPSG
+311 VVTKEGLREIDSSG
-325 NLIGLRGHF
+325 NLVGLRGYF

-441 INNPQNVESYLSSG
+441 INNPQNVESYLNTG
-455 RPYKST
+455 RPYKSKS
-461 GIYAINKKTGDII
+461 IYAINKKTGDII

-503 LNVNPVEGRD
+503 LNINPVEGRD

-522 DLYSKYGLYDNEIK
+522 DLYSKYFNINSQYLGANEAK
-536 PFLGLKYAPMS
+536 GETT
-547 NYAGTGY
+547 AGG
-554 IPSGVGMYQEG
+554 IPIRYQEG

-661 AATLIPGLGTVAKGA
+661 AATLIPGLGTMAKGA

-875 IYLGQISGAPTVVY
+875 IYLGQTLGAPTVVY
-889 HGPLTEKVP
+889 HGKLTEKAP
-898 GKLTNVRA
+898 GKINLRA

-913 EKEKLIHRVVNP
+913 QKEQLIHNVVNP
-925 TKGANDATLN
+925 TKGPTDAELN
-935 STLLESMQST
+935 SSILEQMQFT
-945 PFGTTRSLVEPSGK
+945 PFGTTRPLTEPSGK
-959 ATRVTKSDIRKADAK
+959 ASRVTKSDVRKTQAK
-974 KFRESDEGKAII
+974 LWRESEEGKATL
-986 AANKQKLEDVRRR
+986 AKNKQKLENEKRRR
-999 KQLAYLKGQETKRR
+999 QLAYLKGQETKRR

-1024 LSKIVTNSGGKI
+1024 LSRIVTTPNESVS
-1036 NNQNN
+1036 NQNDERILN
-1041 KKISELLRISELRRK
+1041 LLSKAEEDAVLRK
-1056 RDIEEAK
+1056 RINAQEYQA
-1063 RLNELGYRKEAEH
+1063 A
-1076 LSKIV
+1076 SKH
-1081 SGINKPID
+1081 SS
-1089 NINKKKLTNLK
+1089 KKKTVSK
-1100 IRNTYARLRDQYE
+1100 KKSKDVGDRLPKKHKD
-1113 FGSDKW
+1113 
-1119 IEYQN
+1119 
-1124 MIALLPRYK
+1124 
-1133 NGGNLDYYSVRNKL
+1133 GGTLDYFFIRNKL

-1164 NKKVKEFKNGG
+1164 NKNVKEFKNGG

-1220 KPMNKPSLNTPI
+1220 KPMNKPSLNTSI

-1515 VFRFGGIIKK
+1515 IFRFGGIIKK

>member
-79 GVDASYNRFLDALN
+79 GVDASYNRFLDALS

-143 NTLQEPDK
+143 NTLQEPNK

-176 RKTTSER
+176 RKNTSER

-192 SNRGR
+192 NNRGR

-226 FIEDLSQGRDGN
+226 FIEDLSQGRNGD

-256 YIWKYIFGSSDRGT
+256 YIWKYIFGDSNQQNSSTQG
-270 STTQES
+270 ST
-276 SKSPD
+276 KS
-281 EIKKEEDEIRK
+281 EEQIKKEEDEIRK
-292 VNNLPEN
+292 TNNLPEG
-299 APLKY
+299 APLSY

-311 VVTKEGLREIDPSG
+311 VVTKEGLREKDSSG
-325 NLIGLRGHF
+325 NLVGLRGYF

-758 VNGKTKEISF
+758 INGKTKEISF

-832 RELTPETLDKIKNNK
+832 RELTSETLDKIKNNK

-945 PFGTTRSLVEPSGK
+945 PFGTTRPLVEPSGK

-986 AANKQKLEDVRRR
+986 AANKQKLEDARRR

-1024 LSKIVTNSGGKI
+1024 LSGIVTTPNESVS
-1036 NNQNN
+1036 NQNDERILN
-1041 KKISELLRISELRRK
+1041 LLIKAEEDAVLRK
-1056 RDIEEAK
+1056 RINAQEYQA
-1063 RLNELGYRKEAEH
+1063 A
-1076 LSKIV
+1076 SKH
-1081 SGINKPID
+1081 SS
-1089 NINKKKLTNLK
+1089 KKKTVSK
-1100 IRNTYARLRDQYE
+1100 KKSKDVGDRLPKKHKD
-1113 FGSDKW
+1113 
-1119 IEYQN
+1119 
-1124 MIALLPRYK
+1124 
-1133 NGGNLDYYSVRNKL
+1133 GGTLDYFFIRNKL

-1164 NKKVKEFKNGG
+1164 NKNVKEFKNGG

-1360 SREKAFQVNA
+1360 SREKAFQVNV

>member
-1 MAQVPKFET
+1 MAQIPKFET

-18 EEYNKKKQ
+18 EEYNKRKQ

-79 GVDASYNRFLDALN
+79 GVDASYNRFLDALS

-143 NTLQEPDK
+143 NTLQEPNK

-176 RKTTSER
+176 RKNTSER

-192 SNRGR
+192 NNRGR

-226 FIEDLSQGRDGN
+226 FIEDLSQGRNGD

-256 YIWKYIFGSSDRGT
+256 YIWKYIFGDSNHQNSSTQG
-270 STTQES
+270 ST
-276 SKSPD
+276 KS
-281 EIKKEEDEIRK
+281 EEQIKKEEDEIRK

-299 APLKY
+299 SPLSY

-311 VVTKEGLREIDPSG
+311 VVTKEGLREIDSSG
-325 NLIGLRGHF
+325 NLMGLRGYF

-441 INNPQNVESYLSSG
+441 INNPQNVESYLNTG
-455 RPYKST
+455 RPYKSKS
-461 GIYAINKKTGDII
+461 IYAINKKTGDII

-522 DLYSKYGLYDNEIK
+522 DLYSKYFNINSQYLGANEAK
-536 PFLGLKYAPMS
+536 GETT
-547 NYAGTGY
+547 AGG
-554 IPSGVGMYQEG
+554 IPIRYQEG

-661 AATLIPGLGTVAKGA
+661 AATLIPGLGTMAKGA

-875 IYLGQISGAPTVVY
+875 IYLGQTLGAPTVVY
-889 HGPLTEKVP
+889 HGKLTEKAP
-898 GKLTNVRA
+898 GKINLRA

-913 EKEKLIHRVVNP
+913 QKEQLIHNVVNP
-925 TKGANDATLN
+925 TKGPTDAELN
-935 STLLESMQST
+935 SSILEQMQFT
-945 PFGTTRSLVEPSGK
+945 PFGTTRPLTEPSGK
-959 ATRVTKSDIRKADAK
+959 ASRVTKSDVRKTQAK
-974 KFRESDEGKAII
+974 LWRESEEGKATL
-986 AANKQKLEDVRRR
+986 AKNKQKLENEKRRR
-999 KQLAYLKGQETKRR
+999 QLAYLKGQETKRR

-1024 LSKIVTNSGGKI
+1024 LSRIVTTPNESVS
-1036 NNQNN
+1036 NQNDERILN
-1041 KKISELLRISELRRK
+1041 LLSKAEEDAVLRK
-1056 RDIEEAK
+1056 RINAQEYQA
-1063 RLNELGYRKEAEH
+1063 A
-1076 LSKIV
+1076 SKH
-1081 SGINKPID
+1081 SS
-1089 NINKKKLTNLK
+1089 KKKTVSK
-1100 IRNTYARLRDQYE
+1100 KKSKDVGDRLPKKHKD
-1113 FGSDKW
+1113 
-1119 IEYQN
+1119 
-1124 MIALLPRYK
+1124 
-1133 NGGNLDYYSVRNKL
+1133 GGTLDYFFIRNKL

-1164 NKKVKEFKNGG
+1164 NKNVKEFKNGG

-1220 KPMNKPSLNTPI
+1220 KPMNKPSLNTSI

-1515 VFRFGGIIKK
+1515 IFRFGGIIKK

>member
-71 NSYRRRGS
+71 DSYRRRGS
-79 GVDASYNRFLDALN
+79 GVDASYNRFLDALS

-256 YIWKYIFGSSDRGT
+256 YIWKYIFGSSDQGT

-441 INNPQNVESYLSSG
+441 INNPQNVESYLNTG
-455 RPYKST
+455 RPYKSKS
-461 GIYAINKKTGDII
+461 IYAINKKTGDII

-522 DLYSKYGLYDNEIK
+522 DLYSKYFNINSQYLGANEAK
-536 PFLGLKYAPMS
+536 GETT
-547 NYAGTGY
+547 AGG
-554 IPSGVGMYQEG
+554 IPIRYQEG

-661 AATLIPGLGTVAKGA
+661 AATLIPGLGTMAKGA

-945 PFGTTRSLVEPSGK
+945 PFGTTRPLVEPSGK

-986 AANKQKLEDVRRR
+986 AANKQKLEDARRR

-1024 LSKIVTNSGGKI
+1024 LSRIVTTPNESVS
-1036 NNQNN
+1036 NQNDERILN
-1041 KKISELLRISELRRK
+1041 LLIKAEEDAVLRK
-1056 RDIEEAK
+1056 RINAQEYQA
-1063 RLNELGYRKEAEH
+1063 A
-1076 LSKIV
+1076 SKH
-1081 SGINKPID
+1081 SS
-1089 NINKKKLTNLK
+1089 KKKTVSK
-1100 IRNTYARLRDQYE
+1100 KKSKDVGDRLPKKHKD
-1113 FGSDKW
+1113 
-1119 IEYQN
+1119 
-1124 MIALLPRYK
+1124 
-1133 NGGNLDYYSVRNKL
+1133 GGTLDYFFIRNKL

-1220 KPMNKPSLNTPI
+1220 KPMNKPSLNTSI

>member
-79 GVDASYNRFLDALN
+79 GVDASYNRFLDALS

-143 NTLQEPDK
+143 NTLQEPNK

-176 RKTTSER
+176 RKNTSER

-192 SNRGR
+192 NNRGR

-256 YIWKYIFGSSDRGT
+256 YIWKYIFGSSDQGT

-363 VGSNVKYLNDIY
+363 VSSNVKYLNDIY

-415 GEEYGID
+415 REEYGID

-433 VEDYEFIG
+433 AEDYEFVG
-441 INNPQNVESYLSSG
+441 INNPQNVESYLNTG
-455 RPYKST
+455 RPYKSKS
-461 GIYAINKKTGDII
+461 IYAINKKTGDII

-503 LNVNPVEGRD
+503 LNINPVEGRD
-513 LTLGSKFLA
+513 LTLGSKFLT
-522 DLYSKYGLYDNEIK
+522 DLYSKYFNLGANGGLSIR
-536 PFLGLKYAPMS
+536 
-547 NYAGTGY
+547 
-554 IPSGVGMYQEG
+554 YQEG
-565 GILRNSI
+565 GVLRNSI

-661 AATLIPGLGTVAKGA
+661 AATLIPGLGTMAKGA
-676 KVTKAI
+676 KVTKAM

-758 VNGKTKEISF
+758 VNGKTKEVLF

-821 VGKVKETKVAG
+821 VGKVKETKVVG

-847 LSSFQKG
+847 LSAFQKG

-870 LEDNN
+870 LENNN

-945 PFGTTRSLVEPSGK
+945 PFGTTRPLVEPSGK

-986 AANKQKLEDVRRR
+986 AANKQKLEDARRR

-1024 LSKIVTNSGGKI
+1024 LSRIVTTPNESVS
-1036 NNQNN
+1036 NQNDERILN
-1041 KKISELLRISELRRK
+1041 LLSKAEEDAVLRK
-1056 RDIEEAK
+1056 RINAQEYQA
-1063 RLNELGYRKEAEH
+1063 A
-1076 LSKIV
+1076 SKH
-1081 SGINKPID
+1081 SS
-1089 NINKKKLTNLK
+1089 KKKTVSK
-1100 IRNTYARLRDQYE
+1100 KKSKDVGDRLPKKHKD
-1113 FGSDKW
+1113 
-1119 IEYQN
+1119 
-1124 MIALLPRYK
+1124 
-1133 NGGNLDYYSVRNKL
+1133 GGTLDYFFIRNKL